1 MTLSELCIRR
11 PVMTV
16 LLSIAT
22 VVAGTV
28 AYFNIPVAALPSFNT
43 PIISVSASLPG
54 ASPENMASAV
64 ALPLEKEFST
74 IDGIK
79 VISSVNSLGSTSIS
93 LEFNNN
99 RDIDKAAVDVQA
111 ALLRAQRRL
120 PIEMTVPPSYRKV
133 NPADTPVL
141 VVRMNSPSV
150 SLSDLNAYAENL
162 LSPNLS
168 TISGVA
174 QVLVYGA
181 KRYAVRIRVHPDAL
195 GNRNLTMDDVAAAVN
210 KANSNS
216 PVGVLDGPRQ
226 SITIYANEQLVRPE
240 EFGNLIISQKNGLPI
255 YLKDIAE
262 VTESYED
269 VKSFASANGERS
281 IAIAILRQPNANTV
295 EVVKSIKALIP
306 ELQKQMPESIK
317 LQLLNDRSLSII
329 EAIHDVNLTLALT
342 VLLVVLV
349 IFLFLKHAS
358 ATLIPS
364 ISLPISLIGAFF
376 LLFFLG
382 YSLDNISLLGITLAV
397 GLVVDDAIVV
407 LENIMRYIE
416 EGMDPLKA
424 SLKGSKEV
432 GFTIISISISLIAV
446 FIPLFF
452 MPGPIGLLFREFAV
466 VVSLSIFVSAI
477 VSLTVVPMLCS
488 RFLPKPGVHAKEF
501 AINKKFDQFF
511 DWMLKTYV
519 HYLDLALRNR
529 RVVLWGAISTFAITV
544 FLFMSSPKGFF
555 PEEDIGQ
562 IQTTTEASEDI
573 SFTAMLKLQD
583 QAAEI
588 VSKDPNVE
596 SSISVVGGGS
606 SSSGKNTGRI
616 FIILKPKSD
625 REKMSKV
632 MEGLRQ
638 KFKEIPG
645 LQVYMRPVQNLQLG
659 GRASKSRYQFTLQS
673 VGFEGVNE
681 WSDKLMQKMRADPMF
696 RDVTSDSQL
705 KGLTVKINI
714 DREKAASAGVS
725 IADIRSALY
734 SSYGEKQV
742 STIYTPVNTY
752 YVIMEAAEEDRQYE
766 TDLNK
771 IFVRGRATDKLIPLS
786 SVASFTRSVGP
797 TAVNH
802 QGQIPAVTLSF
813 NLAPDVFLGNATK
826 KIEEYT
832 KEIGLP
838 PSIITSYGGDA
849 AVFKDNQSGQVILIL
864 AALGVIYILLG
875 VLYESYIHPLTIL
888 AGLPSA
894 AIGAILAL
902 RIFGFE
908 LTVIAS
914 IGILL
919 LIGIVK
925 KNAILMIDFALDAQR
940 NRGMTPEKAIREACV
955 LRFRPIMMTTFAALM
970 GALPIAFGIGA
981 GAELRQPLGISVAG
995 GLIFSQFVT
1004 LIITPV
1010 IYLYLDKYAGNGPMD
1025 IPSSV
1030 LEGT

>member
-16 LLSIAT
+16 LLSVAT
-22 VVAGTV
+22 VIAGTV
-28 AYFNIPVAALPSFNT
+28 AYLKIPVAALPSFNS

-54 ASPENMASAV
+54 ASPENMAASV

-74 IDGIK
+74 IDGIT
-79 VISSVNSLGSTSIS
+79 VISSTNFLGSTSIT
-93 LEFNNN
+93 LEFNND

-111 ALLRAQRRL
+111 ALLRAQKRL
-120 PIEMTVPPSYRKV
+120 PIEMTIPPSYRKV

-141 VVRMNSPSV
+141 VVRMSSPSV
-150 SLSDLNAYAENL
+150 NLSDLNAYAENL
-162 LSPNLS
+162 LSPNIS

-181 KRYAVRIRVHPDAL
+181 KRYAVRVRAHPDAL
-195 GNRNLTMDDVAAAVN
+195 ANRNLTMDDVAIAIN
-210 KANSNS
+210 KANVNS

-226 SITIYANEQLVRPE
+226 AITIYANPQLVRPE

-269 VKSFASANGERS
+269 VKTLASANGERS
-281 IAIAILRQPNANTV
+281 IAIAILRQPSANTV
-295 EVVKSIKALIP
+295 EVVKSVKQLLP

-329 EAIHDVNLTLALT
+329 EAIHDVNYTLALT

-349 IFLFLKHAS
+349 IFLFLKHVS
-358 ATLIPS
+358 ATVIPS

-376 LLFFLG
+376 LLYFLG

-407 LENIMRYIE
+407 LENIMRYVE

-432 GFTIISISISLIAV
+432 GFTIISISISLVAV

-452 MPGPIGLLFREFAV
+452 MAGPIGLLFREFAV
-466 VVSLSIFVSAI
+466 VVSLSILVSAI

-488 RFLPKPGVHAKEF
+488 RFLPKPGEHAKEY
-501 AINKKFDQFF
+501 AINKKFDRFF
-511 DWMLKTYV
+511 DWMLKTYI
-519 HYLDLALRNR
+519 HYLDLALKNR
-529 RVVLWGAISTFAITV
+529 KKVLWGAASTFVITV
-544 FLFMSSPKGFF
+544 VLFINSPKGFF

-562 IQTTTEASEDI
+562 IQATTEASEDI
-573 SFTAMLKLQD
+573 SFKAMLALQD
-583 QAAEI
+583 KAAEL
-588 VSKDPNVE
+588 VNTDPNVA
-596 SSISVVGGGS
+596 SSISVVGGGA
-606 SSSGKNTGRI
+606 SSGTNTGRI
-616 FIILKPKSD
+616 FIILKDKAD
-625 REKMSKV
+625 RQKMSKV
-632 MEGLRQ
+632 LEGLRA
-638 KFKEIPG
+638 KFKELPG

-659 GRASKSRYQFTLQS
+659 GKNSKSRYQFILQS

-681 WSDKLMQKMRADPMF
+681 WADKLMQKMRADPMF

-705 KGLTVKINI
+705 KGLNVKIDIN
-714 DREKAASAGVS
+714 REKAASAGVS
-725 IADIRSALY
+725 ISDIRTALY

-752 YVIMEAAEEDRQYE
+752 YVILETSEDDRQFE

-786 SVASFTRSVGP
+786 SLATFTRTIGP

-813 NLAPDVFLGNATK
+813 NLAPDVFLGDATK

-832 KEIGLP
+832 KQIDLP

-849 AVFKDNQSGQVILIL
+849 AVFKSNQSGQLILIF

-894 AIGAILAL
+894 AIGAILSL
-902 RIFGFE
+902 RLFGFE
-908 LTVIAS
+908 LTIVAS

-940 NRGMTPEKAIREACV
+940 SQGMTPEKAIREACI

-1010 IYLYLDKYAGNGPMD
+1010 IYLYLDKYAGNGPME
-1025 IPSSV
+1025 IPPSV

>member
-16 LLSIAT
+16 LLSVAT
-22 VVAGTV
+22 VIAGAV
-28 AYFNIPVAALPSFNT
+28 AYVNIPVAALPSFNT

-74 IDGIK
+74 IDGIT
-79 VISSVNSLGSTSIS
+79 VISSTNSLGSTSVT
-93 LEFNNN
+93 LEFNND

-111 ALLRAQRRL
+111 ALLRAQKRL
-120 PIEMTVPPSYRKV
+120 PIEMTVPPSYRKI

-141 VVRMNSPSV
+141 VVRMSSPSI
-150 SLSDLNAYAENL
+150 SLSDINQYAENL

-181 KRYAVRIRVHPDAL
+181 KRYAVRVQVHPDAL
-195 GNRNLTMDDVAAAVN
+195 ANRNLTVDDISVAIN

-216 PVGVLDGPRQ
+216 PVGILDGPRQ
-226 SITIYANEQLVRPE
+226 AITIYANPQLVRPE
-240 EFGNLIISQKNGLPI
+240 EFANLIVSQKNGLPI
-255 YLKDIAE
+255 YLKDVAD
-262 VTESYED
+262 VVESYED
-269 VKSFASANGERS
+269 VKTLATSQGERS
-281 IAIAILRQPNANTV
+281 IAIAILRQPGANTV
-295 EVVKSIKALIP
+295 EVVKAVKQLLP
-306 ELQKQMPESIK
+306 QLQKQMPESIR
-317 LQLLNDRSLSII
+317 LTLLNDRSLSII
-329 EAIHDVNLTLALT
+329 EAIHDVNLTLGLT

-349 IFLFLKHAS
+349 IFLFLKHVS
-358 ATLIPS
+358 ATVIPS
-364 ISLPISLIGAFF
+364 ISLPVSLIGAFF
-376 LLFFLG
+376 LLYFMG

-397 GLVVDDAIVV
+397 GLVVDDSIVV
-407 LENIMRYIE
+407 LENIMRYVE
-416 EGMDPLKA
+416 QGMDPLRA

-432 GFTIISISISLIAV
+432 GFTIISISISLVAV

-466 VVSLSIFVSAI
+466 VVSLSIVVSAL

-488 RFLPKPGVHAKEF
+488 RFLPKPGQHAKEY
-501 AINKKFDQFF
+501 AINKKFDRFF
-511 DWMLKTYV
+511 DWMLKTYI
-519 HYLDLALRNR
+519 HYLDLALVNR
-529 RVVLWGAISTFAITV
+529 KKVLWGAISTFVITV
-544 FLFMSSPKGFF
+544 VLFVNSPKGFF

-562 IQTTTEASEDI
+562 ILATTEASEDI
-573 SFTAMLKLQD
+573 SFRAMLALQD
-583 QAAEI
+583 QAAEL
-588 VSKDPNVE
+588 VSKDPNVA
-596 SSISVVGGGS
+596 SSISVLGGGA
-606 SSSGKNTGRI
+606 SSGYNTGRI

-625 REKMSKV
+625 RAKMAV
-632 MEGLRQ
+632 IMEGLRN

-659 GRASKSRYQFTLQS
+659 GRSSKSRYQFTLQS

-681 WSDKLMQKMRADPMF
+681 WADKLMQKMRADPIF

-705 KGLTVKINI
+705 KGLNVKIDIN
-714 DREKAASAGVS
+714 REKAANAGVS
-725 IADIRSALY
+725 IADIRTALY
-734 SSYGEKQV
+734 SVYGEKQV

-752 YVIMEAAEEDRQYE
+752 YVILEAAIEDRQYE
-766 TDLNK
+766 SDLNK
-771 IFVRGRATDKLIPLS
+771 VFVRGRATDKLIPLS
-786 SVASFTRSVGP
+786 SLASFTRTVGP

-813 NLAPDVFLGNATK
+813 NLAPDVFLGDATK
-826 KIEEYT
+826 KIEGYT
-832 KEIGLP
+832 KAIDLP

-849 AVFKDNQSGQVILIL
+849 AVFKSNQSGQLILIFS
-864 AALGVIYILLG
+864 ALGVIYILLG

-940 NRGMTPEKAIREACV
+940 NQGMTPAQAIRAACI

-970 GALPIAFGIGA
+970 GAIPIAFGLGA

-1010 IYLYLDKYAGNGPMD
+1010 IYLYLDKYAGNGPME
-1025 IPSSV
+1025 IPPAV

>member
-16 LLSIAT
+16 LLSVAT
-22 VVAGTV
+22 VIAGTV

-43 PIISVSASLPG
+43 PVISVSASLPG

-93 LEFNNN
+93 LEFDNK

-120 PIEMTVPPSYRKV
+120 PIEMTNPPSYRKV

-141 VVRMNSPSV
+141 VVRLSSPSV
-150 SLSDLNAYAENL
+150 SLSDLNDYAENL

-174 QVLVYGA
+174 QIIVYGA
-181 KRYAVRIRVHPDAL
+181 KRYAVRVQVRPDAL
-195 GNRNLTMDDVAAAVN
+195 GNRNLTMDDLANAIN
-210 KANSNS
+210 KANSNT

-226 SITIYANEQLVRPE
+226 SITIYANPQLVRPE

-255 YLKDIAE
+255 FLKDVAE
-262 VTESYED
+262 VVESYEN
-269 VKSFASANGERS
+269 VYTLASSNGERS
-281 IAIAILRQPNANTV
+281 IAIAVLRQPNANTV
-295 EVVKSIKALIP
+295 EVVKSVKALIP

-317 LQLLNDRSLSII
+317 LQVANDRSLSII
-329 EAIHDVNLTLALT
+329 EAIHDVNITLALT

-349 IFLFLKHAS
+349 IFLFLKHAA

-376 LLFFLG
+376 LLYFMG

-407 LENIMRYIE
+407 LENIMRHIE
-416 EGMDPLKA
+416 NGMDPLKA

-432 GFTIISISISLIAV
+432 GFTIVSISISLIAV

-488 RFLPKPGVHAKEF
+488 RYLPKPGVHAKEF
-501 AINKKFDQFF
+501 AINKQFDRLF
-511 DWMLKTYV
+511 DWTLKTYI
-519 HYLDLALRNR
+519 HYLDLALHHRKI
-529 RVVLWGAISTFAITV
+529 VLWGAVSTFAISV
-544 FLFMSSPKGFF
+544 FLFMNSPKGFF

-573 SFTAMLKLQD
+573 SFEAMLKLQD

-596 SSISVVGGGS
+596 SSISIVGGGN
-606 SSSGKNTGRI
+606 SSGKNTGRI
-616 FIILKPKSD
+616 FIVLKPKGE
-625 REKMSKV
+625 RAKMSKV
-632 MEGLRQ
+632 MEGLRV
-638 KFKEIPG
+638 KFREIPG
-645 LQVYMRPVQNLQLG
+645 LQVYMRPVQNLQIG
-659 GRASKSRYQFTLQS
+659 GRSSKSRYQFTLQS

-681 WSDKLMQKMRADPMF
+681 WADKLIQKLRTDPMF

-705 KGLTVKINI
+705 KGLNVKIDIN
-714 DREKAASAGVS
+714 REKAASAGIT

-752 YVIMEAAEEDRQYE
+752 YVILETAKEDRQYE
-766 TDLNK
+766 SDLNK

-786 SVASFTRSVGP
+786 SVATFTRSVGP

-802 QGQIPAVTLSF
+802 LGQIPAVTLSF
-813 NLAPDVFLGNATK
+813 NLAPDVFLGDATK

-908 LTVIAS
+908 LTIIAS

-940 NRGMTPEKAIREACV
+940 KQGMTPEKAIREACI
-955 LRFRPIMMTTFAALM
+955 LRFRPIMMTTLAALM

-995 GLIFSQFVT
+995 GLILSQFVT

-1010 IYLYLDKYAGNGPMD
+1010 IYLYLDKYAGKGPLE
-1025 IPSSV
+1025 IPPSV

>member
-79 VISSVNSLGSTSIS
+79 VISSVNTLGSTSIS

-141 VVRMNSPSV
+141 IVRLNSPSV

-255 YLKDIAE
+255 YLKDVAE
-262 VTESYED
+262 VMESYED
-269 VKSFASANGERS
+269 VKSLASSNGERS
-281 IAIAILRQPNANTV
+281 IAIAVLRQPNANTV
-295 EVVKSIKALIP
+295 EVVKSIKALLP

-317 LQLLNDRSLSII
+317 LQLVNDRSLSII
-329 EAIHDVNLTLALT
+329 EAIHDVNITLALT

-376 LLFFLG
+376 LLYFLG

-407 LENIMRYIE
+407 LENIMRHIE
-416 EGMDPLKA
+416 DGMDPLKA

-452 MPGPIGLLFREFAV
+452 MAGPIGLLFREFAV

-501 AINKKFDQFF
+501 AINKKFDRFF

-519 HYLDLALRNR
+519 HYLDLALHHRKI
-529 RVVLWGAISTFAITV
+529 VLWGAISTFAITV
-544 FLFMSSPKGFF
+544 FLFMNSPKGFF

-596 SSISVVGGGS
+596 SSISVVGGGA
-606 SSSGKNTGRI
+606 SSGKNTGRI
-616 FIILKPKSD
+616 FIILKPKRD

-638 KFKEIPG
+638 KFREIPG

-659 GRASKSRYQFTLQS
+659 GRSSKSRYQFTLQS

-681 WSDKLMQKMRADPMF
+681 WSDKLMQKLRSDPMF

-705 KGLTVKINI
+705 KGLNVKINI

-752 YVIMEAAEEDRQYE
+752 YVILEAADEDRQYE

-771 IFVRGRATDKLIPLS
+771 IYVRGRATDKLIPLS
-786 SVASFTRSVGP
+786 SIATFTRTVGP

-813 NLAPDVFLGNATK
+813 NLAPDVFLGDATK
-826 KIEEYT
+826 KIEQYT
-832 KEIGLP
+832 KDIGLP

-940 NRGMTPEKAIREACV
+940 NQGMTPEKAIREACI

-1010 IYLYLDKYAGNGPMD
+1010 IYLYLDKYAGNGPME
-1025 IPSSV
+1025 IPPSV

>member
-16 LLSIAT
+16 LLSVAT
-22 VVAGTV
+22 VIAGAV
-28 AYFNIPVAALPSFNT
+28 AYVKIPVAALPSFNT
-43 PIISVSASLPG
+43 PVISVSASLPG

-74 IDGIK
+74 IDGIN
-79 VISSVNSLGSTSIS
+79 VISSTNSLGSTSIT
-93 LEFNNN
+93 LEFNND

-111 ALLRAQRRL
+111 ALLRAQKRL
-120 PIEMTVPPSYRKV
+120 PIEMTVPPSYRKI
-133 NPADTPVL
+133 NPSDTPVL
-141 VVRMNSPSV
+141 VVRMSSPSI
-150 SLSDLNAYAENL
+150 SLSDINQYAENL
-162 LSPNLS
+162 VSPNLS

-181 KRYAVRIRVHPDAL
+181 KRYAVRVRVHPDAL
-195 GNRNLTMDDVAAAVN
+195 ANRNLTVDDIALAVN

-226 SITIYANEQLVRPE
+226 AITIYANPQLVRPE
-240 EFGNLIISQKNGLPI
+240 EFANLIVSQKNGLPI
-255 YLKDIAE
+255 YLKDVADVI
-262 VTESYED
+262 ESYED
-269 VKSFASANGERS
+269 VKTLASSNGERS
-281 IAIAILRQPNANTV
+281 IAVAVLRQPGANTV
-295 EVVKSIKALIP
+295 EVVKAVKQLLP
-306 ELQKQMPESIK
+306 QLQKQMPESIR

-342 VLLVVLV
+342 VLLVILV
-349 IFLFLKHAS
+349 IFLFLKHIS
-358 ATLIPS
+358 ATIIPS

-376 LLFFLG
+376 LLYFMG

-407 LENIMRYIE
+407 LENIMRYVE
-416 EGMDPLKA
+416 QGMDPLKA

-432 GFTIISISISLIAV
+432 GFTIISISISLVAV

-466 VVSLSIFVSAI
+466 VVSLSILVSAV

-488 RFLPKPGVHAKEF
+488 RFLPKPGQHAKEY
-501 AINKKFDQFF
+501 AINKKFDRFF
-511 DWMLKTYV
+511 DWMLKTYI
-519 HYLDLALRNR
+519 HYLDLALKNR
-529 RVVLWGAISTFAITV
+529 KIVLWGAISTFVITV
-544 FLFMSSPKGFF
+544 VLFVNSPKGFF

-562 IQTTTEASEDI
+562 ILATTEASEDI
-573 SFTAMLKLQD
+573 SFRAMLALQD
-583 QAAEI
+583 QAAEL
-588 VSKDPNVE
+588 VNTDPNVE
-596 SSISVVGGGS
+596 SSISVIGGGA
-606 SSSGKNTGRI
+606 SSGYNTGRI

-625 REKMSKV
+625 RQKMAKV
-632 MEGLRQ
+632 MEGLRA
-638 KFKEIPG
+638 KFKDIPG

-659 GRASKSRYQFTLQS
+659 GKSSKSRYQFTLQS

-681 WSDKLMQKMRADPMF
+681 WADKLMQKMRADPMF
-696 RDVTSDSQL
+696 RDVTSDSQM
-705 KGLTVKINI
+705 KGLNVKINI

-734 SSYGEKQV
+734 NAFGEKQV

-752 YVIMEAAEEDRQYE
+752 YVILEAAVEDRQYE

-786 SVASFTRSVGP
+786 SLASFTRTIGP

-813 NLAPDVFLGNATK
+813 NLAPDVFLGDATK
-826 KIEEYT
+826 QIESFT
-832 KEIGLP
+832 KAIDLP

-849 AVFKDNQSGQVILIL
+849 AVFKSNQSGQLILIFS
-864 AALGVIYILLG
+864 ALGVIYILLG

-908 LTVIAS
+908 LTIIAS

-940 NRGMTPEKAIREACV
+940 NQGMSPEKAIREACI

-970 GALPIAFGIGA
+970 GAIPIAFGLGA

-1025 IPSSV
+1025 IPPAV

>member
-16 LLSIAT
+16 LLSVAT
-22 VVAGTV
+22 VIAGTV
-28 AYFNIPVAALPSFNT
+28 AYLNIPVAALPSFNT
-43 PIISVSASLPG
+43 PVISVSASLPG

-74 IDGIK
+74 IDGVKI
-79 VISSVNSLGSTSIS
+79 ISSTNSLGSTSIT
-93 LEFNNN
+93 LEFNND

-111 ALLRAQRRL
+111 ALLRAQKRL
-120 PIEMTVPPSYRKV
+120 PIEMTVPPSYRKI

-141 VVRMNSPSV
+141 VVRMQSPSI
-150 SLSDLNAYAENL
+150 SLSELNAYAENL

-181 KRYAVRIRVHPDAL
+181 KRYAVRVRVHPDAL
-195 GNRNLTMDDVAAAVN
+195 GNRNLTMDDVAAAIN

-226 SITIYANEQLVRPE
+226 SITIYANPQLVRPE

-255 YLKDIAE
+255 YLKDVAE
-262 VTESYED
+262 VVESYED
-269 VKSFASANGERS
+269 VKTLASANGERS
-281 IAIAILRQPNANTV
+281 IAIAVLRQPNANTV
-295 EVVKSIKALIP
+295 EVVKSVKELLP
-306 ELQKQMPESIK
+306 QLQKQMPDSIK

-329 EAIHDVNLTLALT
+329 EAIHDVNVTLALT

-349 IFLFLKHAS
+349 IFLFLKHIS
-358 ATLIPS
+358 ATIIPS

-376 LLFFLG
+376 LLYFLG

-407 LENIMRYIE
+407 LENIMRYVE
-416 EGMDPLKA
+416 QGMDPLKA

-432 GFTIISISISLIAV
+432 GFTIISISISLVAV

-466 VVSLSIFVSAI
+466 VVSLSILVSAL

-488 RFLPKPGVHAKEF
+488 RFLPKPGQHAKEY
-501 AINKKFDQFF
+501 AINKKFDIFF
-511 DWMLKTYV
+511 GWMLKTYI
-519 HYLDLALRNR
+519 HYLDLALLNR
-529 RVVLWGAISTFAITV
+529 KKVLWGALSTFVITV
-544 FLFMSSPKGFF
+544 VLFVNSPKGFF

-562 IQTTTEASEDI
+562 ILATTEASEDI
-573 SFTAMLKLQD
+573 SFKAMLVLQD
-583 QAAEI
+583 QAAAL
-588 VSKDPNVE
+588 VNTDPNVA
-596 SSISVVGGGS
+596 SSISIVGGGN
-606 SSSGKNTGRI
+606 SSGSNTGRI

-625 REKMSKV
+625 RAKMAKI
-632 MEGLRQ
+632 MEGLRA

-659 GRASKSRYQFTLQS
+659 GRSSKSRYQFTLQS

-681 WSDKLMQKMRADPMF
+681 WADKLMQKMRADPIF

-705 KGLTVKINI
+705 KGLNIKIDI
-714 DREKAASAGVS
+714 DREKAASAGVT
-725 IADIRSALY
+725 ITDIRSALY
-734 SSYGEKQV
+734 NSFGEKQV

-752 YVIMEAAEEDRQYE
+752 YVILEAAEEDRQYE

-786 SVASFTRSVGP
+786 NVASFTRTIGP

-813 NLAPDVFLGNATK
+813 NLAPDVFLGDATK
-826 KIEEYT
+826 KIEAYT
-832 KEIGLP
+832 KEINLP
-838 PSIITSYGGDA
+838 SSIITSYGGDA
-849 AVFKDNQSGQVILIL
+849 AVFKSNQSGQLILIF

-908 LTVIAS
+908 LTIIAS

-940 NRGMTPEKAIREACV
+940 NQGMSPEKAIREACI

-1010 IYLYLDKYAGNGPMD
+1010 IYLYLDKYAGTGPME
-1025 IPSSV
+1025 IPPSV

>member
-16 LLSIAT
+16 LLSVAT
-22 VVAGTV
+22 VIAGAV
-28 AYFNIPVAALPSFNT
+28 AYVKIPVAALPSFNT
-43 PIISVSASLPG
+43 PVISVSASLPG

-74 IDGIK
+74 IDGIS
-79 VISSVNSLGSTSIS
+79 VISSTNSLGSTSIT
-93 LEFNNN
+93 LEFNND

-111 ALLRAQRRL
+111 ALLRAQKRL
-120 PIEMTVPPSYRKV
+120 PIEMTAPPSYRKI

-141 VVRMNSPSV
+141 VVRMSSPSI
-150 SLSDLNAYAENL
+150 SLSEINQYAENL
-162 LSPNLS
+162 VSPNLS

-181 KRYAVRIRVHPDAL
+181 KRYAVRVQVHPDAL
-195 GNRNLTMDDVAAAVN
+195 ANRNLTIDDIAVAVN

-216 PVGVLDGPRQ
+216 PVGLLDGPRQ
-226 SITIYANEQLVRPE
+226 SITIYANPQLVQAQ
-240 EFGNLIISQKNGLPI
+240 EFANLIVSQKNGLPI
-255 YLKDIAE
+255 YLKDVAE
-262 VTESYED
+262 VIESYED
-269 VKSFASANGERS
+269 VKTLASSKGERS
-281 IAIAILRQPNANTV
+281 IAVAILRQPGANTV
-295 EVVKSIKALIP
+295 EVVKAVKELLP
-306 ELQKQMPESIK
+306 QLQKQMPESIV
-317 LQLLNDRSLSII
+317 LTLLNDRSLSII
-329 EAIHDVNLTLALT
+329 EAIHDVNITLGLT

-349 IFLFLKHAS
+349 IFLFLKHIS
-358 ATLIPS
+358 ATIIPS

-376 LLFFLG
+376 LLYFLG

-407 LENIMRYIE
+407 LENIMRYVE
-416 EGMDPLKA
+416 QGMDPLKA

-432 GFTIISISISLIAV
+432 GFTIISISLSLVAV

-466 VVSLSIFVSAI
+466 VVSLSILVSAV

-488 RFLPKPGVHAKEF
+488 RFLPKPGIHPKEY
-501 AINKKFDQFF
+501 AINKQFDRFF
-511 DWMLKTYV
+511 DWMLKTYI
-519 HYLDLALRNR
+519 HYLDLALKNR
-529 RVVLWGAISTFAITV
+529 KYVLWGAVSTFVLTV
-544 FLFMSSPKGFF
+544 ALFVTSPKGFF

-562 IQTTTEASEDI
+562 ILATTEASEDI
-573 SFTAMLKLQD
+573 SFKAMLALQD
-583 QAAEI
+583 QAAAL
-588 VSKDPNVE
+588 VNTDPNVAN
-596 SSISVVGGGS
+596 SISVIGGGA
-606 SSSGKNTGRI
+606 SSGYNTGRI

-625 REKMSKV
+625 RAKMAKV
-632 MEGLRQ
+632 MEGLRA

-659 GRASKSRYQFTLQS
+659 GKSSKSRYQFTLQS

-681 WSDKLMQKMRADPMF
+681 WADKLMQKMRADPLF

-705 KGLTVKINI
+705 KGLNVKINI

-725 IADIRSALY
+725 IADIRTALY
-734 SSYGEKQV
+734 SAYGEKQV

-752 YVIMEAAEEDRQYE
+752 YVILEAAPEDRQYE
-766 TDLNK
+766 ADLNK

-786 SVASFTRSVGP
+786 SLATYTRTVGP
-797 TAVNH
+797 TSVNH

-813 NLAPDVFLGNATK
+813 NLAPDVFLGDATK

-832 KEIGLP
+832 KAIDLP
-838 PSIITSYGGDA
+838 SSIITSYGGDA
-849 AVFKDNQSGQVILIL
+849 AVFKSNQSGQLILIFS
-864 AALGVIYILLG
+864 ALGVIYILLG

-908 LTVIAS
+908 LTIIAS

-940 NRGMTPEKAIREACV
+940 TRGLSPEKAIREACI

-970 GALPIAFGIGA
+970 GAIPIAFGLGA

-1010 IYLYLDKYAGNGPMD
+1010 IYLFLDKYAGTGPLE
-1025 IPSSV
+1025 IPPSV

>member
-16 LLSIAT
+16 LLSVAT
-22 VVAGTV
+22 VIAGTV
-28 AYFNIPVAALPSFNT
+28 AYLKIPVAALPSFNS
-43 PIISVSASLPG
+43 PVISVSASLPG
-54 ASPENMASAV
+54 ASPENMAASV

-74 IDGIK
+74 IDGIT
-79 VISSVNSLGSTSIS
+79 VISSSNFLGTTNIT
-93 LEFNNN
+93 LEFNND
-99 RDIDKAAVDVQA
+99 RDIDKASVDVQA
-111 ALLRAQRRL
+111 ALLRAQKRL
-120 PIEMTVPPSYRKV
+120 PIEMTIPPSYRKI

-141 VVRMNSPSV
+141 VVRMSSPSV
-150 SLSDLNAYAENL
+150 NLSDLNDFAENL

-168 TISGVA
+168 TITGVA

-195 GNRNLTMDDVAAAVN
+195 GNRNLTMDDVATAVN
-210 KANSNS
+210 KANANS

-226 SITIYANEQLVRPE
+226 SITIYANPQLVKPE
-240 EFGNLIISQKNGLPI
+240 EFANLIIAQKNGLPI
-255 YLKDIAE
+255 YLKDVAE
-262 VTESYED
+262 VSQSYED
-269 VKSFASANGERS
+269 VKTWATAGGERS
-281 IAIAILRQPNANTV
+281 IAIAVLRQPSANTV
-295 EVVKSIKALIP
+295 EVVNAVKALIP
-306 ELQKQMPESIK
+306 QLQKQMPSSIK

-329 EAIHDVNLTLALT
+329 EAIHDVNFTLALT

-349 IFLFLKHAS
+349 IFLFLKHIS
-358 ATLIPS
+358 ATVIPS

-376 LLFFLG
+376 LLYFLG

-407 LENIMRYIE
+407 LENIMRYVE
-416 EGMDPLKA
+416 EGMEPLKA

-432 GFTIISISISLIAV
+432 GFTIISISISLVAV
-446 FIPLFF
+446 FIPIFF
-452 MPGPIGLLFREFAV
+452 MAGPIGLLFREFAV
-466 VVSLSIFVSAI
+466 VVSLSILVSAI
-477 VSLTVVPMLCS
+477 TTLTVVPMLCS
-488 RFLPKPGVHAKEF
+488 RFLPQPGQHAKEY
-501 AINKKFDQFF
+501 AINKQFDRFF
-511 DWMLKTYV
+511 GWMLKTYI
-519 HYLDLALRNR
+519 HYLDLALKHR
-529 RVVLWGAISTFAITV
+529 RIVLIGAFSTFVLTVVLFV
-544 FLFMSSPKGFF
+544 NSPKGFF

-562 IQTTTEASEDI
+562 IQATTEASEDI
-573 SFTAMLKLQD
+573 SFKAMLELQD
-583 QAAEI
+583 RAAAL
-588 VSKDPNVE
+588 VNSDPNVD

-606 SSSGKNTGRI
+606 SSGANTGRI
-616 FIILKPKSD
+616 FIILKEKSD

-632 MEGLRQ
+632 MEGLRA
-638 KFKEIPG
+638 KFKELPG
-645 LQVYMRPVQNLQLG
+645 LNVYMRPIQNLQLG
-659 GRASKSRYQFTLQS
+659 GKNSKSRYQFTLQS

-681 WSDKLMQKMRADPMF
+681 WADKLMQKMRADPMF

-705 KGLTVKINI
+705 KGLNVRIDIN
-714 DREKAASAGVS
+714 REKAANAGVT
-725 IADIRSALY
+725 IADIRTALY
-734 SSYGEKQV
+734 DSYGERQV

-752 YVIMEAAEEDRQYE
+752 YAILETAEEDRQYE

-771 IFVRGRATDKLIPLS
+771 VFVRGRATDKLIPLS
-786 SVASFTRSVGP
+786 SIATFVRTVGP

-813 NLAPDVFLGNATK
+813 NLAPDVFLGDATK
-826 KIEEYT
+826 KIEDYA
-832 KEIGLP
+832 KEISLP

-849 AVFKDNQSGQVILIL
+849 AVFKSNQSGQIILIL
-864 AALGVIYILLG
+864 SALGVIYILLG

-894 AIGAILAL
+894 AIGAILTL

-908 LTVIAS
+908 LTIIAS

-925 KNAILMIDFALDAQR
+925 KNAILMIDFALDVQR
-940 NRGMTPEKAIREACV
+940 NQGMSPEKAIREACI

-970 GALPIAFGIGA
+970 GALPIAFGLGA

-1025 IPSSV
+1025 IPASV

>member
-74 IDGIK
+74 IDGIT
-79 VISSVNSLGSTSIS
+79 VISSVNSLGSTSIT

-195 GNRNLTMDDVAAAVN
+195 GNRNLTMDDVATAVN

-226 SITIYANEQLVRPE
+226 SITIYANPQLVRPE

-255 YLKDIAE
+255 YLKDVAE
-262 VTESYED
+262 VMESYED

-281 IAIAILRQPNANTV
+281 IAIAVLRQPNANTV

-329 EAIHDVNLTLALT
+329 EAIHDVNITLALT
-342 VLLVVLV
+342 VVLVVLV

-376 LLFFLG
+376 LLYFLG

-407 LENIMRYIE
+407 LENIMRHIE
-416 EGMDPLKA
+416 DGMDPLKA

-452 MPGPIGLLFREFAV
+452 MAGPIGLLFREFAV

-501 AINKKFDQFF
+501 AINKQFDRFF

-519 HYLDLALRNR
+519 HYLDLALCHRKI
-529 RVVLWGAISTFAITV
+529 VLWAAISTFAITV
-544 FLFMSSPKGFF
+544 ILFMNSPKGFF

-562 IQTTTEASEDI
+562 IQATTEASEDI

-596 SSISVVGGGS
+596 SSISVVGGGA
-606 SSSGKNTGRI
+606 SSGKNTGRI

-625 REKMSKV
+625 RAKMAKI

-659 GRASKSRYQFTLQS
+659 GRSSKSRYQFTLQS

-681 WSDKLMQKMRADPMF
+681 WADKLIQKLRVDPMF

-705 KGLTVKINI
+705 KGLNVKINI
-714 DREKAASAGVS
+714 DREKAASAGIT

-752 YVIMEAAEEDRQYE
+752 YVILEAADEDRKYE

-786 SVASFTRSVGP
+786 SVATFTRTIGP

-813 NLAPDVFLGNATK
+813 NLAPDVFLGDATK
-826 KIEEYT
+826 KIEGYT

-849 AVFKDNQSGQVILIL
+849 AVFKNNQSGQVILIL
-864 AALGVIYILLG
+864 SALGVIYILLG

-925 KNAILMIDFALDAQR
+925 KNAILLIDFALDAQR
-940 NRGMTPEKAIREACV
+940 NRGLSPEKAIREACV

-1010 IYLYLDKYAGNGPMD
+1010 IYLYLDKYAGNGPME
-1025 IPSSV
+1025 IPPSV

>member
-28 AYFNIPVAALPSFNT
+28 AYFKIPVAALPSFNT

-74 IDGIK
+74 IDGIT
-79 VISSVNSLGSTSIS
+79 VISSVNTLGSTSIT

-120 PIEMTVPPSYRKV
+120 PIEMVVPPSYRKV

-150 SLSDLNAYAENL
+150 SLSELNAYAENL

-195 GNRNLTMDDVAAAVN
+195 GNRNLTMDDVASAVN

-226 SITIYANEQLVRPE
+226 SITIYANPQLVRPE
-240 EFGNLIISQKNGLPI
+240 EFGNLIITQKNGLPI
-255 YLKDIAE
+255 YLKDVADVI
-262 VTESYED
+262 ESYED

-281 IAIAILRQPNANTV
+281 IAIAVLRQPNANTV
-295 EVVKSIKALIP
+295 EVVNSIKQLLP
-306 ELQKQMPESIK
+306 ELQKQMPDSIK

-376 LLFFLG
+376 LLYFLG

-416 EGMDPLKA
+416 EGMEPLKA

-432 GFTIISISISLIAV
+432 GFTIISISISLVAV

-452 MPGPIGLLFREFAV
+452 MAGPIGLLFREFAV

-488 RFLPKPGVHAKEF
+488 RFLPKPGVHAKEY

-511 DWMLKTYV
+511 DWMLKTYI
-519 HYLDLALRNR
+519 HYLDIALCHRKI
-529 RVVLWGAISTFAITV
+529 VLWGAISTFAITI
-544 FLFMSSPKGFF
+544 FLFVTSPKGFF

-562 IQTTTEASEDI
+562 IQATTEASEDI

-588 VSKDPNVE
+588 VTNDPNVE

-606 SSSGKNTGRI
+606 SASGKNTGRI

-625 REKMSKV
+625 RANMANV
-632 MEGLRQ
+632 MEGLRK
-638 KFKEIPG
+638 KFREVPG

-659 GRASKSRYQFTLQS
+659 GRSSKSRYQFTLQS

-681 WSDKLMQKMRADPMF
+681 WADKLMQKMRADPMF

-705 KGLTVKINI
+705 KGLNVKIDI

-725 IADIRSALY
+725 ISDIRSALY

-752 YVIMEAAEEDRQYE
+752 YVILEAADEDRQYE

-786 SVASFTRSVGP
+786 SVATFVRTVGP

-813 NLAPDVFLGNATK
+813 NLAPDVFLGDATK

-832 KEIGLP
+832 KAIDLP

-849 AVFKDNQSGQVILIL
+849 AVFKNNQSGQVILIL
-864 AALGVIYILLG
+864 TALGVIYILLG

-894 AIGAILAL
+894 AIGAILSL
-902 RIFGFE
+902 RLLGFE

-970 GALPIAFGIGA
+970 GALPIAFGLGA

-1004 LIITPV
+1004 LIVTPV
-1010 IYLYLDKYAGNGPMD
+1010 IYLYLDKYAGNGPME
-1025 IPSSV
+1025 IPESV

>member
-16 LLSIAT
+16 LLSVAT
-22 VVAGTV
+22 VIAGTV
-28 AYFNIPVAALPSFNT
+28 AYLKIPVAALPSFNS

-54 ASPENMASAV
+54 ASPENMAASV

-74 IDGIK
+74 IDGIT
-79 VISSVNSLGSTSIS
+79 VISSTNFLGSTSIT
-93 LEFNNN
+93 LEFNND

-111 ALLRAQRRL
+111 ALLRAQKRL
-120 PIEMTVPPSYRKV
+120 PIEMTIPPSYRKV

-141 VVRMNSPSV
+141 VVRMSSPSV
-150 SLSDLNAYAENL
+150 NLSDLNAYAENL
-162 LSPNLS
+162 LSPNIS

-181 KRYAVRIRVHPDAL
+181 KRYAVRVRAHPDAL
-195 GNRNLTMDDVAAAVN
+195 ANRNLTMDDVALAIN
-210 KANSNS
+210 KANANS

-226 SITIYANEQLVRPE
+226 AITIYANPQLVRPE

-262 VTESYED
+262 VSESYED
-269 VKSFASANGERS
+269 VKTLASANGERS
-281 IAIAILRQPNANTV
+281 IAIAILRQPSANTV
-295 EVVKSIKALIP
+295 EVVKSVKQLLP

-329 EAIHDVNLTLALT
+329 EAIHDVNYTLALT

-349 IFLFLKHAS
+349 IFLFLKHVS
-358 ATLIPS
+358 ATVIPS

-376 LLFFLG
+376 LLYFLG

-407 LENIMRYIE
+407 LENIMRYVE

-432 GFTIISISISLIAV
+432 GFTIISISISLVAV

-452 MPGPIGLLFREFAV
+452 MAGPIGLLFREFAV
-466 VVSLSIFVSAI
+466 VVSLSILVSAI

-488 RFLPKPGVHAKEF
+488 RFLPKPGQHAKEY
-501 AINKKFDQFF
+501 AINKKFDRFF
-511 DWMLKTYV
+511 DWMLKTYI
-519 HYLDLALRNR
+519 HYLDLALKNR
-529 RVVLWGAISTFAITV
+529 KKVLWGAASTFVITV
-544 FLFMSSPKGFF
+544 VLFINSPKGFF

-562 IQTTTEASEDI
+562 IQATTEASEDI
-573 SFTAMLKLQD
+573 SFRAMLALQD
-583 QAAEI
+583 KAAEL
-588 VSKDPNVE
+588 VNTDPNVA
-596 SSISVVGGGS
+596 SSISIVGGGA
-606 SSSGKNTGRI
+606 SSGTNTGRI
-616 FIILKPKSD
+616 FIILKNKAD
-625 REKMSKV
+625 RQKMSKV
-632 MEGLRQ
+632 LEGLRA
-638 KFKEIPG
+638 KFKELPG

-659 GRASKSRYQFTLQS
+659 GKNSKSRYQFILQS

-681 WSDKLMQKMRADPMF
+681 WADKLMQKMRADPMF

-705 KGLTVKINI
+705 KGLNVKIDIN
-714 DREKAASAGVS
+714 REKAASAGVS
-725 IADIRSALY
+725 ISDIRTALY

-752 YVIMEAAEEDRQYE
+752 YVILEASEDDRQFE

-786 SVASFTRSVGP
+786 SLATFTRTIGP

-813 NLAPDVFLGNATK
+813 NLAPDVFLGDATK

-832 KEIGLP
+832 KQIDLP

-849 AVFKDNQSGQVILIL
+849 AVFKSNQSGQLILIF

-894 AIGAILAL
+894 AIGAILSL
-902 RIFGFE
+902 RLFGFE
-908 LTVIAS
+908 LTIVAS

-940 NRGMTPEKAIREACV
+940 SQGMTPEKAIREACI

-1010 IYLYLDKYAGNGPMD
+1010 IYLYLDKYAGNGPME
-1025 IPSSV
+1025 IPPSV

>member
-16 LLSIAT
+16 LLSVAT
-22 VVAGTV
+22 VIAGAV
-28 AYFNIPVAALPSFNT
+28 AYINIPVAALPSFNT
-43 PIISVSASLPG
+43 PVISVSASLPG

-74 IDGIK
+74 IDGIN
-79 VISSVNSLGSTSIS
+79 VISSTNSLGSTSIT
-93 LEFNNN
+93 LEFNND

-111 ALLRAQRRL
+111 ALLRAQKRL
-120 PIEMTVPPSYRKV
+120 PIEMTVPPSYRKI

-141 VVRMNSPSV
+141 VVRMSSPSI
-150 SLSDLNAYAENL
+150 SLSDINQYAENL
-162 LSPNLS
+162 VSPNLS

-174 QVLVYGA
+174 QILVYGA
-181 KRYAVRIRVHPDAL
+181 KRYAVRVRVHPDAL
-195 GNRNLTMDDVAAAVN
+195 ANRNLTIDDIASAVN

-226 SITIYANEQLVRPE
+226 AITIYANPQLVRPE
-240 EFGNLIISQKNGLPI
+240 EFANLIVSQKNGLPI
-255 YLKDIAE
+255 YLKDVADVI
-262 VTESYED
+262 ESYED
-269 VKSFASANGERS
+269 VKTLASSNGERS
-281 IAIAILRQPNANTV
+281 IAIAVLRQPGANTV
-295 EVVKSIKALIP
+295 EVVKAVKQLLP
-306 ELQKQMPESIK
+306 QLQKQMPESIR
-317 LQLLNDRSLSII
+317 LTLLNDRSLSII

-342 VLLVVLV
+342 VLLVILV
-349 IFLFLKHAS
+349 IFLFLKHVS
-358 ATLIPS
+358 ATIIPS

-376 LLFFLG
+376 LLYFMG

-407 LENIMRYIE
+407 LENIMRHIE

-432 GFTIISISISLIAV
+432 GFTIISISISLVAV

-466 VVSLSIFVSAI
+466 VVSLSILVSAV

-488 RFLPKPGVHAKEF
+488 RFLPKPGQHAKEY
-501 AINKKFDQFF
+501 AINKKFDRFF
-511 DWMLKTYV
+511 DWMLKTYI
-519 HYLDLALRNR
+519 HYLDLALKNR
-529 RVVLWGAISTFAITV
+529 KIVLWGALSTFVITV
-544 FLFMSSPKGFF
+544 ALFVSSPKGFF

-562 IQTTTEASEDI
+562 IQATTEASEDI
-573 SFTAMLKLQD
+573 SFRAMLALQD
-583 QAAEI
+583 QAAEL
-588 VSKDPNVE
+588 VNTDPNVA
-596 SSISVVGGGS
+596 SAISVIGGGA
-606 SSSGKNTGRI
+606 SSGYNTGRI

-625 REKMSKV
+625 RQKMAKV
-632 MEGLRQ
+632 MESLRA

-659 GRASKSRYQFTLQS
+659 GRSSKSRYQYTLQS

-681 WSDKLMQKMRADPMF
+681 WADKLIQKMRADPIF
-696 RDVTSDSQL
+696 RDVTSDSQM
-705 KGLTVKINI
+705 KGLNVKIDI

-725 IADIRSALY
+725 ISDIRSALY
-734 SSYGEKQV
+734 NAFGEKQV

-752 YVIMEAAEEDRQYE
+752 YVILEAAVEDRQYE

-771 IFVRGRATDKLIPLS
+771 VFVRGRATDKLIPLS
-786 SVASFTRSVGP
+786 SLASFTRTVGP

-813 NLAPDVFLGNATK
+813 NLAPDVFLGDATK
-826 KIEEYT
+826 QIESFT
-832 KEIGLP
+832 RAIDLP

-849 AVFKDNQSGQVILIL
+849 AVFKSNQSGQLILIFS
-864 AALGVIYILLG
+864 ALGVIYILLG

-908 LTVIAS
+908 LTIIAS

-940 NRGMTPEKAIREACV
+940 NQGMTPEKAIREACI

-970 GALPIAFGIGA
+970 GAIPIAFGLGA

-1010 IYLYLDKYAGNGPMD
+1010 IYLYLDKYAGTGPME
-1025 IPSSV
+1025 IPPSV

>member
-16 LLSIAT
+16 LLSVAT
-22 VVAGTV
+22 VIAGAV
-28 AYFNIPVAALPSFNT
+28 AYVKIPVAALPSFNT
-43 PIISVSASLPG
+43 PVISVSASLPG

-74 IDGIK
+74 IDGIN
-79 VISSVNSLGSTSIS
+79 VISSTNSLGSTSIT
-93 LEFNNN
+93 LEFNND

-111 ALLRAQRRL
+111 ALLRAQKRL
-120 PIEMTVPPSYRKV
+120 PIEMTVPPSYRKI

-141 VVRMNSPSV
+141 VVRMSSPSI
-150 SLSDLNAYAENL
+150 SLSDINQYAENL
-162 LSPNLS
+162 VSPNLS

-195 GNRNLTMDDVAAAVN
+195 ANRNLTVDDIALAVN

-226 SITIYANEQLVRPE
+226 AITIYANPQLVRPE
-240 EFGNLIISQKNGLPI
+240 EFANLIVSQKNGLPI
-255 YLKDIAE
+255 YLKDVADVI
-262 VTESYED
+262 ESYED
-269 VKSFASANGERS
+269 VKTLASSNGERS
-281 IAIAILRQPNANTV
+281 IAVAVLRQPSANTV
-295 EVVKSIKALIP
+295 EVVKSVKDLLP
-306 ELQKQMPESIK
+306 QLQKQMPESIK

-329 EAIHDVNLTLALT
+329 EAIHDVNFTLALT
-342 VLLVVLV
+342 VLLVILV
-349 IFLFLKHAS
+349 IFLFLKHIS
-358 ATLIPS
+358 ATVIPS

-376 LLFFLG
+376 LLYFMG

-407 LENIMRYIE
+407 LENIMRYVE
-416 EGMDPLKA
+416 QGMDPLKA

-432 GFTIISISISLIAV
+432 GFTIISISISLVAV

-452 MPGPIGLLFREFAV
+452 MAGPIGLLFREFAV
-466 VVSLSIFVSAI
+466 VVSLSILVSAV

-488 RFLPKPGVHAKEF
+488 RFLPKPGQHAKEY
-501 AINKKFDQFF
+501 AINKKFDRLF
-511 DWMLKTYV
+511 DWMLRTYI
-519 HYLDLALRNR
+519 HYLDLALKNR
-529 RVVLWGAISTFAITV
+529 KVILWGALSTFVITV
-544 FLFMSSPKGFF
+544 ALFISSPKGFF

-562 IQTTTEASEDI
+562 ILATTEASEDI
-573 SFTAMLKLQD
+573 SFRAMLALQD
-583 QAAEI
+583 QAAEL
-588 VSKDPNVE
+588 VNTDPNVA
-596 SSISVVGGGS
+596 SSISVIGGGA
-606 SSSGKNTGRI
+606 SSGYNTGRI

-625 REKMSKV
+625 RAKMAKI
-632 MEGLRQ
+632 MEGLRT

-659 GRASKSRYQFTLQS
+659 GKSSKSRYQFTLQS

-681 WSDKLMQKMRADPMF
+681 WADKLMQKMRADPMF
-696 RDVTSDSQL
+696 RDVTSDSQM
-705 KGLTVKINI
+705 KGLNVKINI

-725 IADIRSALY
+725 VADIRSALY
-734 SSYGEKQV
+734 STYGEKQV

-752 YVIMEAAEEDRQYE
+752 YVILEGAVEDRQYE
-766 TDLNK
+766 SDLNK

-786 SVASFTRSVGP
+786 SLASYTRTVGP

-813 NLAPDVFLGNATK
+813 NLAPDVFLGDATK
-826 KIEEYT
+826 QIESFT
-832 KEIGLP
+832 KAIDLP
-838 PSIITSYGGDA
+838 SSIITSYGGDA
-849 AVFKDNQSGQVILIL
+849 AVFKSNQSGQLILIL
-864 AALGVIYILLG
+864 SALGVIYILLG

-908 LTVIAS
+908 LTIVAS

-940 NRGMTPEKAIREACV
+940 NQGMSPEKAIREACI

-970 GALPIAFGIGA
+970 GALPIAFGLGA

-1010 IYLYLDKYAGNGPMD
+1010 IYLYLDKYAGTGPMD
-1025 IPSSV
+1025 IPPAV

>member
-1 MTLSELCIRR
+1 
-11 PVMTV
+11 
-16 LLSIAT
+16 
-22 VVAGTV
+22 
-28 AYFNIPVAALPSFNT
+28 
-43 PIISVSASLPG
+43 
-54 ASPENMASAV
+54 
-64 ALPLEKEFST
+64 
-74 IDGIK
+74 
-79 VISSVNSLGSTSIS
+79 
-93 LEFNNN
+93 
-99 RDIDKAAVDVQA
+99 
-111 ALLRAQRRL
+111 
-120 PIEMTVPPSYRKV
+120 
-133 NPADTPVL
+133 
-141 VVRMNSPSV
+141 
-150 SLSDLNAYAENL
+150 
-162 LSPNLS
+162 
-168 TISGVA
+168 
-174 QVLVYGA
+174 
-181 KRYAVRIRVHPDAL
+181 
-195 GNRNLTMDDVAAAVN
+195 
-210 KANSNS
+210 
-216 PVGVLDGPRQ
+216 
-226 SITIYANEQLVRPE
+226 
-240 EFGNLIISQKNGLPI
+240 
-255 YLKDIAE
+255 
-262 VTESYED
+262 
-269 VKSFASANGERS
+269 VKS
-281 IAIAILRQPNANTV
+281 
-295 EVVKSIKALIP
+295 VKELLP
-306 ELQKQMPESIK
+306 ELKKQMPESVQ

-329 EAIHDVNLTLALT
+329 EAIHDVNITLALT

-358 ATLIPS
+358 ATIIPS

-376 LLFFLG
+376 LLYLFG

-407 LENIMRYIE
+407 LENIMRHIE
-416 EGMDPLKA
+416 NGMDPLKA

-432 GFTIISISISLIAV
+432 GFTIISISISLVAV

-452 MPGPIGLLFREFAV
+452 MAGPIGLLFREFAV

-488 RFLPKPGVHAKEF
+488 RFLPKPGVHAKEY
-501 AINKKFDQFF
+501 AINKKFDYAF
-511 DWMLKTYV
+511 DWMLKTYI
-519 HYLDLALRNR
+519 HYLDIALRNR
-529 RVVLWGAISTFAITV
+529 KKVLWGAISSFAITII
-544 FLFMSSPKGFF
+544 LFAYSPKGFF

-573 SFTAMLKLQD
+573 SFSAMLELQD
-583 QAAEI
+583 KAAAI
-588 VSKDPNVE
+588 VSADPNVD
-596 SSISVVGGGS
+596 SSISVIGGGA
-606 SSSGKNTGRI
+606 SSGKNTGRI
-616 FIILKPKSD
+616 FIILKPKSE
-625 REKMSKV
+625 RAKMSKV
-632 MEGLRQ
+632 MEGLRA
-638 KFKEIPG
+638 KFREIPG
-645 LQVYMRPVQNLQLG
+645 LQVYMRPIQNLQLG
-659 GRASKSRYQFTLQS
+659 GRSSKSRYQFTLQS

-681 WSDKLMQKMRADPMF
+681 WADKLMQKIRTDPIF

-705 KGLTVKINI
+705 KGLNVKIDI

-725 IADIRSALY
+725 ISDIRSALY
-734 SSYGEKQV
+734 NSFGEKQV

-752 YVIMEAAEEDRQYE
+752 YVILEAAEEDRQYE

-786 SVASFTRSVGP
+786 NLATFTRTIGP

-813 NLAPDVFLGNATK
+813 NLAPDVFLGDATK

-832 KEIGLP
+832 KEIDLP

-849 AVFKDNQSGQVILIL
+849 AVFKNNQSGQVILIL
-864 AALGVIYILLG
+864 AALGVIYVLLG

-908 LTVIAS
+908 LTIIAS

-940 NRGMTPEKAIREACV
+940 NQGMTPEKAIREACI

-1010 IYLYLDKYAGNGPMD
+1010 IYLYLDKYAGNGPME
-1025 IPSSV
+1025 IPASV

>member
-1 MTLSELCIRR
+1 
-11 PVMTV
+11 MTV
-16 LLSIAT
+16 LLSVAT
-22 VVAGTV
+22 VIAGAV
-28 AYFNIPVAALPSFNT
+28 AYVKIPVAALPSFNT

-74 IDGIK
+74 IDGIT
-79 VISSVNSLGSTSIS
+79 VISSTNSLGSTSIT
-93 LEFNNN
+93 LEFNND

-111 ALLRAQRRL
+111 ALLRAQKRL
-120 PIEMTVPPSYRKV
+120 PIEMTVPPSYRKI

-141 VVRMNSPSV
+141 VVRMSSPSI
-150 SLSDLNAYAENL
+150 SLSDINQYAENL

-181 KRYAVRIRVHPDAL
+181 KRYAVRVQVHPDAL
-195 GNRNLTMDDVAAAVN
+195 ANRNLTVDDISVAIN

-226 SITIYANEQLVRPE
+226 AITIYANPQLVRSE
-240 EFGNLIISQKNGLPI
+240 EFANLVISQKNGLPI
-255 YLKDIAE
+255 YLKDVAD
-262 VTESYED
+262 VVESYED
-269 VKSFASANGERS
+269 VKTLATSQGERS
-281 IAIAILRQPNANTV
+281 IAIAILRQPGANTV
-295 EVVKSIKALIP
+295 EVVKAVKQLLP
-306 ELQKQMPESIK
+306 QLQKQMPDSIR
-317 LQLLNDRSLSII
+317 LTLLNDRSLSII
-329 EAIHDVNLTLALT
+329 EAIHDVNLTLGLT

-349 IFLFLKHAS
+349 IFLFLKHVS
-358 ATLIPS
+358 ATVIPS
-364 ISLPISLIGAFF
+364 ISLPVSLIGAFF
-376 LLFFLG
+376 LLYFMG

-397 GLVVDDAIVV
+397 GLVVDDSIVV
-407 LENIMRYIE
+407 LENIMRYVE
-416 EGMDPLKA
+416 QGMDPLKA

-432 GFTIISISISLIAV
+432 GFTIISISISLVAV

-466 VVSLSIFVSAI
+466 VVSLSIVVSAL

-488 RFLPKPGVHAKEF
+488 RFLPKPGVHAKEY
-501 AINKKFDQFF
+501 AINKKFDRFF
-511 DWMLKTYV
+511 DWMLKTYI
-519 HYLDLALRNR
+519 HFLDLALVNR
-529 RVVLWGAISTFAITV
+529 KKVLWGAVSTFVITIV
-544 FLFMSSPKGFF
+544 LFVNSPKGFF

-562 IQTTTEASEDI
+562 ILATTEASEDI
-573 SFTAMLKLQD
+573 SFRAMLTLQD
-583 QAAEI
+583 QAAEL
-588 VSKDPNVE
+588 VNNDPNVA
-596 SSISVVGGGS
+596 SSISVMGGGN
-606 SSSGKNTGRI
+606 SSGYNTGRI

-625 REKMSKV
+625 RAKMAV
-632 MEGLRQ
+632 IMEGLRT
-638 KFKEIPG
+638 KFKGIPG

-659 GRASKSRYQFTLQS
+659 GRSSKSRYQFTLQS

-681 WSDKLMQKMRADPMF
+681 WADKLMQKMRADPIF

-705 KGLTVKINI
+705 KGLNVKIDIN
-714 DREKAASAGVS
+714 REKAANAGVS
-725 IADIRSALY
+725 IADIRTALY
-734 SSYGEKQV
+734 SVYGEKQV

-752 YVIMEAAEEDRQYE
+752 YVILEAAIEDRQYE
-766 TDLNK
+766 SDLNK
-771 IFVRGRATDKLIPLS
+771 VFVRGRATDKLIPLS
-786 SVASFTRSVGP
+786 SLASFTRTIGP

-813 NLAPDVFLGNATK
+813 NLAPDVFLGDATK
-826 KIEEYT
+826 KIESYA
-832 KEIGLP
+832 KEIDLP
-838 PSIITSYGGDA
+838 SSIITSYGGDA
-849 AVFKDNQSGQVILIL
+849 AVFKSNQSGQLILIFS
-864 AALGVIYILLG
+864 ALGVIYILLG

-940 NRGMTPEKAIREACV
+940 NQGMSPEKAIREACI

-970 GALPIAFGIGA
+970 GAIPIAFGLGA

-1010 IYLYLDKYAGNGPMD
+1010 IYLYLDKYAGNGPME
-1025 IPSSV
+1025 IPPSV

>member
-22 VVAGTV
+22 VIAGAV
-28 AYFNIPVAALPSFNT
+28 AYMKIPVAALPSFNT
-43 PIISVSASLPG
+43 PVISVSASLPG
-54 ASPENMASAV
+54 ASPENMAASV

-74 IDGIK
+74 IDGIT
-79 VISSVNSLGSTSIS
+79 VISSTNSLGSTSIT
-93 LEFNNN
+93 LEFNND

-111 ALLRAQRRL
+111 ALLRAQKRL
-120 PIEMTVPPSYRKV
+120 PIEMTVPPSYRKI

-141 VVRMNSPSV
+141 VVRMSSPSI
-150 SLSDLNAYAENL
+150 SLSDLNQYAENL

-181 KRYAVRIRVHPDAL
+181 KRYAVRVRVHPDAL
-195 GNRNLTMDDVAAAVN
+195 ANRNLTIDDIAVAIN

-226 SITIYANEQLVRPE
+226 AITIYANPQLVRPE
-240 EFGNLIISQKNGLPI
+240 EFANLIVSQKNGLPI
-255 YLKDIAE
+255 YLKDVADVI
-262 VTESYED
+262 ESYED
-269 VKSFASANGERS
+269 VKTLASSNGERS
-281 IAIAILRQPNANTV
+281 IAIAVLRQPSANTV
-295 EVVKSIKALIP
+295 DVVNSVKALLP
-306 ELQKQMPESIK
+306 QLQKQMPESVRM
-317 LQLLNDRSLSII
+317 QLLNDRSLSIL

-342 VLLVVLV
+342 ILLVVMV
-349 IFLFLKHAS
+349 IFLFLKHVS
-358 ATLIPS
+358 ATIIPS

-376 LLFFLG
+376 LLYFLG

-407 LENIMRYIE
+407 LENIMRYVE

-432 GFTIISISISLIAV
+432 GFTIISISISLVAV

-452 MPGPIGLLFREFAV
+452 MAGPIGLLFREFAV
-466 VVSLSIFVSAI
+466 VVSLSILVSAV

-488 RFLPKPGVHAKEF
+488 RFLPKPGQHAKEY
-501 AINKKFDQFF
+501 AINKKFDRIF
-511 DWMLKTYV
+511 DWTLKTYI
-519 HYLDLALRNR
+519 HYLDLALNNR
-529 RVVLWGAISTFAITV
+529 KKVLWGALSTFVITV
-544 FLFMSSPKGFF
+544 LMFVYSPKGFF

-562 IQTTTEASEDI
+562 IQATTEASEDI
-573 SFTAMLKLQD
+573 SFKAMLALQD
-583 QAAEI
+583 RAAEL
-588 VSKDPNVE
+588 VNNDPNVD
-596 SSISVVGGGS
+596 SSISVIGGGA
-606 SSSGKNTGRI
+606 SSGYNTGRI
-616 FIILKPKSD
+616 FIILKPKGD
-625 REKMSKV
+625 RAKMAQV
-632 MEGLRQ
+632 MEGLRN

-659 GRASKSRYQFTLQS
+659 GKNSKSRYQFTLQS

-681 WSDKLMQKMRADPMF
+681 WADKLMQKMRADPLF

-705 KGLTVKINI
+705 KGLNVKINI
-714 DREKAASAGVS
+714 DREKAASAGVT
-725 IADIRSALY
+725 IADIRTALY
-734 SSYGEKQV
+734 SAYGEKQV

-752 YVIMEAAEEDRQYE
+752 YVILEAAEEDRQYE
-766 TDLNK
+766 ADLNK

-786 SVASFTRSVGP
+786 SVASFTRAIGP

-813 NLAPDVFLGNATK
+813 NLAPDVFLGDATK

-838 PSIITSYGGDA
+838 ASIITSYGGDA
-849 AVFKDNQSGQVILIL
+849 AVFKSNQSGQLILIL
-864 AALGVIYILLG
+864 SALGVIYILLG

-908 LTVIAS
+908 LTIVAS

-940 NRGMTPEKAIREACV
+940 NHGMSPEKAIREACI
-955 LRFRPIMMTTFAALM
+955 LRFRPIMMTTIAALM
-970 GALPIAFGIGA
+970 GALPIAFGLGA

-1010 IYLYLDKYAGNGPMD
+1010 IYLYLDKYAGNGPME
-1025 IPSSV
+1025 IPPSV

>member
-16 LLSIAT
+16 LLSVAT
-22 VVAGTV
+22 VIAGAV
-28 AYFNIPVAALPSFNT
+28 AYVKIPVAALPSFNT
-43 PIISVSASLPG
+43 PVISVSASLPG

-74 IDGIK
+74 IDGIN
-79 VISSVNSLGSTSIS
+79 VISSTNSLGSTSIT
-93 LEFNNN
+93 LEFNND

-111 ALLRAQRRL
+111 ALLRAQKRL
-120 PIEMTVPPSYRKV
+120 PIEMTVPPSYRKI

-141 VVRMNSPSV
+141 VVRMSSPSI
-150 SLSDLNAYAENL
+150 SLSDINQYAENL
-162 LSPNLS
+162 VSPNLS

-181 KRYAVRIRVHPDAL
+181 KRYAVRVRVHPDAL
-195 GNRNLTMDDVAAAVN
+195 ANRNLTVDDIALAIN

-226 SITIYANEQLVRPE
+226 AITIYANPQLVRPE
-240 EFGNLIISQKNGLPI
+240 EFANLIVSQKNGLPI
-255 YLKDIAE
+255 YLKDVAD
-262 VTESYED
+262 VVESYED
-269 VKSFASANGERS
+269 VKTLASSNGERS
-281 IAIAILRQPNANTV
+281 IAVAVLRQPSANTV
-295 EVVKSIKALIP
+295 EVVKSVKDLLP
-306 ELQKQMPESIK
+306 QLQKQMPESIK

-329 EAIHDVNLTLALT
+329 EAIHDVNFTLALT
-342 VLLVVLV
+342 VLLVILV
-349 IFLFLKHAS
+349 IFLFLKHIS
-358 ATLIPS
+358 ATVIPS

-376 LLFFLG
+376 LLYFMG

-407 LENIMRYIE
+407 LENIMRYVE
-416 EGMDPLKA
+416 QGMDPLKA

-432 GFTIISISISLIAV
+432 GFTIISISISLVAV

-452 MPGPIGLLFREFAV
+452 MAGPIGLLFREFAV
-466 VVSLSIFVSAI
+466 VVSLSILVSAV

-488 RFLPKPGVHAKEF
+488 RFLPKPGQHAKEF
-501 AINKKFDQFF
+501 AINKKFDRLF
-511 DWMLKTYV
+511 DWMLKTYI
-519 HYLDLALRNR
+519 HYLDLALKNR
-529 RVVLWGAISTFAITV
+529 KVVLWGALSTFVITIA
-544 FLFMSSPKGFF
+544 LFISSPKGFF

-562 IQTTTEASEDI
+562 ILATTEASEDI
-573 SFTAMLKLQD
+573 SFRAMLALQD
-583 QAAEI
+583 QAAEL
-588 VSKDPNVE
+588 VNTDPNVA
-596 SSISVVGGGS
+596 SSISVIGGGA
-606 SSSGKNTGRI
+606 SSGYNTGRI

-625 REKMSKV
+625 RAKMAKI
-632 MEGLRQ
+632 MEGLRN

-659 GRASKSRYQFTLQS
+659 GKSSKSRYQFTLQS

-681 WSDKLMQKMRADPMF
+681 WADKLMQKMRADPMF
-696 RDVTSDSQL
+696 RDVTSDSQM
-705 KGLTVKINI
+705 KGLNVKIDI

-725 IADIRSALY
+725 VADIRSALY
-734 SSYGEKQV
+734 STYGEKQV

-752 YVIMEAAEEDRQYE
+752 YVILEGAVEDRQYE
-766 TDLNK
+766 SDLNK

-786 SVASFTRSVGP
+786 SLASFTRTVGP

-813 NLAPDVFLGNATK
+813 NLAPDVFLGDATK
-826 KIEEYT
+826 QIESFT
-832 KEIGLP
+832 KAIDLP
-838 PSIITSYGGDA
+838 SSIITSYGGDA
-849 AVFKDNQSGQVILIL
+849 AVFKSNQSGQLILIL
-864 AALGVIYILLG
+864 SALGVIYILLG

-902 RIFGFE
+902 RLFGFE
-908 LTVIAS
+908 LTIVAS

-940 NRGMTPEKAIREACV
+940 NQGMSPEKAIREACI

-970 GALPIAFGIGA
+970 GAIPIAFGLGA

-1025 IPSSV
+1025 IPPAV

>member
-22 VVAGTV
+22 IIAGTV
-28 AYFNIPVAALPSFNT
+28 AYIKIPVAALPSFNT
-43 PIISVSASLPG
+43 PVISVSASLPG

-74 IDGIK
+74 IDGIS
-79 VISSVNSLGSTSIS
+79 VISSTNSLGSTSIT
-93 LEFNNN
+93 LEFNND

-111 ALLRAQRRL
+111 ALLRAQKRL
-120 PIEMTVPPSYRKV
+120 PIEMTVPPSYRKI

-141 VVRMNSPSV
+141 VVRMSSPSI
-150 SLSDLNAYAENL
+150 SLSDINQYAENL

-181 KRYAVRIRVHPDAL
+181 KRYAVRVRVHPDAL
-195 GNRNLTMDDVAAAVN
+195 ANRNLTVDDIAIAIN
-210 KANSNS
+210 KSNSNS

-226 SITIYANEQLVRPE
+226 AITIYANPQLVRPE
-240 EFGNLIISQKNGLPI
+240 EYANLIVSQKNGLPI
-255 YLKDIAE
+255 YLKDVADVI
-262 VTESYED
+262 ESYED
-269 VKSFASANGERS
+269 VKTLASSNGERS
-281 IAIAILRQPNANTV
+281 IAIAILRQPGANTV
-295 EVVKSIKALIP
+295 EVVRSVKELLP
-306 ELQKQMPESIK
+306 QLQKQMPESIK
-317 LQLLNDRSLSII
+317 LSLLNDRSLSII
-329 EAIHDVNLTLALT
+329 EAIHDVNITLALT

-376 LLFFLG
+376 LLYFMG

-407 LENIMRYIE
+407 LENIMRYVE
-416 EGMDPLKA
+416 QGMDPLKA

-432 GFTIISISISLIAV
+432 GFTIISISISLVAV

-466 VVSLSIFVSAI
+466 VVSLSILVSAV

-501 AINKKFDQFF
+501 AINKKFDRLF
-511 DWMLKTYV
+511 DWMLKTYI
-519 HYLDLALRNR
+519 HYLDLALKNR
-529 RVVLWGAISTFAITV
+529 KIVLWGAISTFVITV
-544 FLFMSSPKGFF
+544 VLFMNSPKGFF

-562 IQTTTEASEDI
+562 ILATTEASEDI
-573 SFTAMLKLQD
+573 SFRAMLELQD
-583 QAAEI
+583 KAAEL
-588 VSKDPNVE
+588 VNNDPNVA
-596 SSISVVGGGS
+596 SAISVIGGGN
-606 SSSGKNTGRI
+606 SSGYNTGRI
-616 FIILKPKSD
+616 FIILKPKSE
-625 REKMSKV
+625 RAKMAKI
-632 MEGLRQ
+632 MEGLRT

-659 GRASKSRYQFTLQS
+659 GKSSKSRYQFTLQS

-681 WSDKLMQKMRADPMF
+681 WADKLMQKMRADPMF

-705 KGLTVKINI
+705 KGLNVKINI

-725 IADIRSALY
+725 VADIRTALY
-734 SSYGEKQV
+734 SAYGEKQV

-752 YVIMEAAEEDRQYE
+752 YVILEAAVEDRQYE
-766 TDLNK
+766 SDLNK

-786 SVASFTRSVGP
+786 SVASFTRTVGP

-813 NLAPDVFLGNATK
+813 NLAPDVFLGDATK

-832 KEIGLP
+832 KAIDLP

-849 AVFKDNQSGQVILIL
+849 AVFKSNSSGQLILIFS
-864 AALGVIYILLG
+864 ALGVIYILLG

-908 LTVIAS
+908 LTIIAS

-940 NRGMTPEKAIREACV
+940 NQGMSPEKAIREACI

-970 GALPIAFGIGA
+970 GAIPIAFGLGA

-1010 IYLYLDKYAGNGPMD
+1010 IYLYLDKFAGNGPMD
-1025 IPSSV
+1025 IPESV

>member
-22 VVAGTV
+22 VIAGAV
-28 AYFNIPVAALPSFNT
+28 AYVKIPVAALPSFNT
-43 PIISVSASLPG
+43 PVISVSASLPG
-54 ASPENMASAV
+54 ASPENMAASV

-74 IDGIK
+74 IDGIT
-79 VISSVNSLGSTSIS
+79 VISSTNSLGSTSIT
-93 LEFNNN
+93 LEFNND

-111 ALLRAQRRL
+111 ALLRAQKRL
-120 PIEMTVPPSYRKV
+120 PIEMTVPPSYRKI

-141 VVRMNSPSV
+141 VVRMSSPSI
-150 SLSDLNAYAENL
+150 SLSDLNQYAENL

-181 KRYAVRIRVHPDAL
+181 KRYAVRVRVHPDAL
-195 GNRNLTMDDVAAAVN
+195 ANRNLTVDDVAVAIN

-226 SITIYANEQLVRPE
+226 AITIYANPQLVRPE
-240 EFGNLIISQKNGLPI
+240 EFANLIISQKNGLPI
-255 YLKDIAE
+255 YLKDVAE
-262 VTESYED
+262 VVESYED
-269 VKSFASANGERS
+269 VKTLASSNGERS
-281 IAIAILRQPNANTV
+281 IAIAVLRQPSANTV
-295 EVVKSIKALIP
+295 EVVNSVKALLP
-306 ELQKQMPESIK
+306 QLQKQMPESVK

-342 VLLVVLV
+342 VLLVILV
-349 IFLFLKHAS
+349 IFLFLKHIS
-358 ATLIPS
+358 ATVVPS

-376 LLFFLG
+376 LLYFLG

-407 LENIMRYIE
+407 LENIMRYVE

-432 GFTIISISISLIAV
+432 GFTIISISISLVAV

-452 MPGPIGLLFREFAV
+452 MAGPIGLLFREFAV
-466 VVSLSIFVSAI
+466 VVSLSILVSAV

-488 RFLPKPGVHAKEF
+488 RFLPKPGEHPKEY
-501 AINKKFDQFF
+501 AINKKFDRIF
-511 DWMLKTYV
+511 DWMLKTYI
-519 HYLDLALRNR
+519 HYLDLALKNR
-529 RVVLWGAISTFAITV
+529 KVVLWGALSTFVITV
-544 FLFMSSPKGFF
+544 VLFVNSPKGFF

-562 IQTTTEASEDI
+562 IQATTEASEDI
-573 SFTAMLKLQD
+573 SFKAMLALQD
-583 QAAEI
+583 QAAAL
-588 VSKDPNVE
+588 VNTDPNVD
-596 SSISVVGGGS
+596 SSISVIGGGA
-606 SSSGKNTGRI
+606 SSGYNTGRI

-625 REKMSKV
+625 RQKMSKV
-632 MEGLRQ
+632 MEGLRN

-659 GRASKSRYQFTLQS
+659 GKNSKSRYQFTLQS

-681 WSDKLMQKMRADPMF
+681 WADKLMQKMKADPIF

-705 KGLTVKINI
+705 KGLNVKIDI

-725 IADIRSALY
+725 IADIRTALY
-734 SSYGEKQV
+734 STFGEKQV

-752 YVIMEAAEEDRQYE
+752 YVILEGAEEDRQYE

-771 IFVRGRATDKLIPLS
+771 VFVRGRATDKLIPLS
-786 SVASFTRSVGP
+786 SVASFVRTVGP

-813 NLAPDVFLGNATK
+813 NLAPDVFLGDATK
-826 KIEEYT
+826 KIEAYT

-849 AVFKDNQSGQVILIL
+849 AVFKSNQSGQLILIL
-864 AALGVIYILLG
+864 SALGVIYILLG

-908 LTVIAS
+908 LTIVAS

-940 NRGMTPEKAIREACV
+940 NRGMTPEKAIREACI

-970 GALPIAFGIGA
+970 GALPIAFGLGA

-1025 IPSSV
+1025 IPASV

>member
-16 LLSIAT
+16 LLSFAT
-22 VVAGTV
+22 VIAGTV

-43 PIISVSASLPG
+43 PVISVSASLPG

-120 PIEMTVPPSYRKV
+120 PIEMTTSPSYRKV

-141 VVRMNSPSV
+141 VVRLSSPSV
-150 SLSDLNAYAENL
+150 SLSDLNDYAENL

-174 QVLVYGA
+174 QIIVYGA
-181 KRYAVRIRVHPDAL
+181 KRYAVRVLARPDAL
-195 GNRNLTMDDVAAAVN
+195 GNRNLTMDDVANAIN
-210 KANSNS
+210 KANSNT
-216 PVGVLDGPRQ
+216 PVGVLNGPRQ
-226 SITIYANEQLVRPE
+226 SITIYANPQLVRPE

-255 YLKDIAE
+255 YLKDVAE
-262 VTESYED
+262 VIESYEN
-269 VKSFASANGERS
+269 VYTLASSNGERS
-281 IAIAILRQPNANTV
+281 IAIAVLRQPNANTV
-295 EVVKSIKALIP
+295 EVVKSVKALIP
-306 ELQKQMPESIK
+306 QLQKQMPESIK
-317 LQLLNDRSLSII
+317 LQVANDRSLSII
-329 EAIHDVNLTLALT
+329 EAIHDVNVTLALT

-349 IFLFLKHAS
+349 IFLFLKHAA

-376 LLFFLG
+376 LLYIMG

-407 LENIMRYIE
+407 LENIMRHIE
-416 EGMDPLKA
+416 NGMDPLKA

-452 MPGPIGLLFREFAV
+452 MSGPIGLLFREFAV
-466 VVSLSIFVSAI
+466 VVSLAIFVSAI
-477 VSLTVVPMLCS
+477 VSLTIVPMLCS
-488 RFLPKPGVHAKEF
+488 RFLPKPGVHAKGF
-501 AINKKFDQFF
+501 AINKQFDRLFN
-511 DWMLKTYV
+511 WTLKTYI
-519 HYLDLALRNR
+519 HYLDLALHHRKI
-529 RVVLWGAISTFAITV
+529 VLWGAISTFAISI
-544 FLFMSSPKGFF
+544 FLFMNSPKGFF

-573 SFTAMLKLQD
+573 SFEAMLKLQD

-596 SSISVVGGGS
+596 SSISIVGGGN
-606 SSSGKNTGRI
+606 SSGKNTGRI
-616 FIILKPKSD
+616 FIVLKPKSE
-625 REKMSKV
+625 RAKMSKV
-632 MEGLRQ
+632 MEDLRV
-638 KFKEIPG
+638 KFREIPG
-645 LQVYMRPVQNLQLG
+645 LQVYMRPIQNLQIG
-659 GRASKSRYQFTLQS
+659 GRSSKSRYQFTLQS
-673 VGFEGVNE
+673 VGFDGVNE
-681 WSDKLMQKMRADPMF
+681 WADKLMQKLRTDPMF

-705 KGLTVKINI
+705 KGLNVKIDIN
-714 DREKAASAGVS
+714 REKAASAGIT

-752 YVIMEAAEEDRQYE
+752 YVILETAKEDRQYE

-786 SVASFTRSVGP
+786 SVATFTRSVGP

-802 QGQIPAVTLSF
+802 LGQIPAVTLSF
-813 NLAPDVFLGNATK
+813 NLAPDVFLGDATK
-826 KIEEYT
+826 KIEEFT
-832 KEIGLP
+832 KEIALP

-940 NRGMTPEKAIREACV
+940 NQGMSPEQAIKEACI
-955 LRFRPIMMTTFAALM
+955 LRFRPIMMTTIAALM

-995 GLIFSQFVT
+995 GLILSQFVT

-1010 IYLYLDKYAGNGPMD
+1010 IYLYLDKYAGKGPME
-1025 IPSSV
+1025 IPPSV

>member
-16 LLSIAT
+16 LLSFAT
-22 VVAGTV
+22 VIAGTV

-43 PIISVSASLPG
+43 PVISVSASLPG

-120 PIEMTVPPSYRKV
+120 PIEMTTSPSYRKV
-133 NPADTPVL
+133 NPADTPIL
-141 VVRMNSPSV
+141 VVRLSSPSV
-150 SLSDLNAYAENL
+150 SLSDLNDYAENL

-174 QVLVYGA
+174 QIIVYGA
-181 KRYAVRIRVHPDAL
+181 KRYAVRVLARPDAL
-195 GNRNLTMDDVAAAVN
+195 GNRNLTMDDVANAIN
-210 KANSNS
+210 KANSNT
-216 PVGVLDGPRQ
+216 PVGVLNGPRQ
-226 SITIYANEQLVRPE
+226 SITIYANPQLVRPE

-255 YLKDIAE
+255 YLKDVAE
-262 VTESYED
+262 VIESYEN
-269 VKSFASANGERS
+269 VYTLASSNGERS
-281 IAIAILRQPNANTV
+281 IAIAVLRQPNANTV
-295 EVVKSIKALIP
+295 EVVKSVKALIP

-317 LQLLNDRSLSII
+317 LQVANDRSLSII
-329 EAIHDVNLTLALT
+329 EAIHDVNVTLALT

-349 IFLFLKHAS
+349 IFLFLKHAA

-376 LLFFLG
+376 LLYIMG

-407 LENIMRYIE
+407 LENIMRHIE
-416 EGMDPLKA
+416 NGMDPLKA

-452 MPGPIGLLFREFAV
+452 MSGPIGLLFREFAV
-466 VVSLSIFVSAI
+466 VVSLAIFVSAI
-477 VSLTVVPMLCS
+477 VSLTIVPMLCS

-501 AINKKFDQFF
+501 AINKQFDRLFN
-511 DWMLKTYV
+511 WTLKTYI
-519 HYLDLALRNR
+519 HYLDLALHHRKI
-529 RVVLWGAISTFAITV
+529 VLLGAISTFAISIV
-544 FLFMSSPKGFF
+544 LFMNSPKGFF

-573 SFTAMLKLQD
+573 SFEAMLKLQD

-588 VSKDPNVE
+588 VSKDPNVA
-596 SSISVVGGGS
+596 SSISIVGGGN
-606 SSSGKNTGRI
+606 SSGKNTGRI
-616 FIILKPKSD
+616 FIVLKPKSE
-625 REKMSKV
+625 RAKMSKV
-632 MEGLRQ
+632 MEDLRV
-638 KFKEIPG
+638 KFREIPG
-645 LQVYMRPVQNLQLG
+645 LQVYMRPIQNLQIG
-659 GRASKSRYQFTLQS
+659 GRSSKSRYQFTLQS
-673 VGFEGVNE
+673 VGFDGVNE
-681 WSDKLMQKMRADPMF
+681 WADKLMQKLRTDPMF

-705 KGLTVKINI
+705 KGLNVKIDIN
-714 DREKAASAGVS
+714 REKAASAGIT

-752 YVIMEAAEEDRQYE
+752 YVILETAKEDRQYE

-786 SVASFTRSVGP
+786 SVATFTRSVGP

-802 QGQIPAVTLSF
+802 LGQIPAVTLSF
-813 NLAPDVFLGNATK
+813 NLAPDVFLGDATK
-826 KIEEYT
+826 KIEEFT
-832 KEIGLP
+832 KEIALP

-940 NRGMTPEKAIREACV
+940 NQGMSPEQAIKEACI
-955 LRFRPIMMTTFAALM
+955 LRFRPIMMTTIAALM

-995 GLIFSQFVT
+995 GLILSQFVT

-1010 IYLYLDKYAGNGPMD
+1010 IYLYLDKYAGKGPME
-1025 IPSSV
+1025 IPPSV

>member
-22 VVAGTV
+22 VIAGTV

-79 VISSVNSLGSTSIS
+79 LISSVNSLGSTSIS

-255 YLKDIAE
+255 YLKDVAE
-262 VTESYED
+262 VMESYED

-281 IAIAILRQPNANTV
+281 IAIAVLRQPNANTV
-295 EVVKSIKALIP
+295 EVVKSIKALLP

-376 LLFFLG
+376 LLYFLG

-407 LENIMRYIE
+407 LENIMRHIE

-452 MPGPIGLLFREFAV
+452 MAGPIGLLFREFAV

-511 DWMLKTYV
+511 DWMLKTYI
-519 HYLDLALRNR
+519 HFLDLALHNR
-529 RVVLWGAISTFAITV
+529 KIVLWGAISTFAITII
-544 FLFMSSPKGFF
+544 LFMNSPKGFF

-596 SSISVVGGGS
+596 SSISVVGGGA
-606 SSSGKNTGRI
+606 SSGKNTGRI

-625 REKMSKV
+625 RAKMSKV

-659 GRASKSRYQFTLQS
+659 GRSSKSRYQFTLQS

-681 WSDKLMQKMRADPMF
+681 WSDKLMQKLRADPMF

-705 KGLTVKINI
+705 KGLNVKINI
-714 DREKAASAGVS
+714 DREKAASAGVT

-752 YVIMEAAEEDRQYE
+752 YVILEAADEDRQYE

-771 IFVRGRATDKLIPLS
+771 IYVRGRATDKLIPLS

-940 NRGMTPEKAIREACV
+940 NKGMTPEKAIREACI

-970 GALPIAFGIGA
+970 GVLPIAFGIGA

-995 GLIFSQFVT
+995 GLVFSQFVT

-1010 IYLYLDKYAGNGPMD
+1010 IYLYLDKYAGNGPID
-1025 IPSSV
+1025 IPPSV

>member
-22 VVAGTV
+22 VIAGTV
-28 AYFNIPVAALPSFNT
+28 AYIKIPVAALPSFNT
-43 PIISVSASLPG
+43 PVISVSASLPG

-74 IDGIK
+74 IDGIS
-79 VISSVNSLGSTSIS
+79 VISSTNSLGSTSIT
-93 LEFNNN
+93 LEFNND

-111 ALLRAQRRL
+111 ALLRAQKRL
-120 PIEMTVPPSYRKV
+120 PIEMTVPPSYRKI
-133 NPADTPVL
+133 NPSDTPVL
-141 VVRMNSPSV
+141 VVRMSSPSI
-150 SLSDLNAYAENL
+150 SLSEINQYAENL

-181 KRYAVRIRVHPDAL
+181 KRYAVRVRVHPDAL
-195 GNRNLTMDDVAAAVN
+195 ANRNLTVDDIAIAIN
-210 KANSNS
+210 KSNSNS

-226 SITIYANEQLVRPE
+226 AITIYANPQLVRPE
-240 EFGNLIISQKNGLPI
+240 EYANLIVSQKNGLPI
-255 YLKDIAE
+255 YLKDVADVI
-262 VTESYED
+262 ESYED
-269 VKSFASANGERS
+269 VKTLASSNGERS
-281 IAIAILRQPNANTV
+281 IAIAILRQPGANTV
-295 EVVKSIKALIP
+295 EVVKSVKQLLP
-306 ELQKQMPESIK
+306 QLQKQMPDSIQ
-317 LQLLNDRSLSII
+317 LILLNDRSLSII

-349 IFLFLKHAS
+349 IFLFLKHVS
-358 ATLIPS
+358 ATVIPS

-376 LLFFLG
+376 LLYFLG

-397 GLVVDDAIVV
+397 GLVVDDSIVV

-416 EGMDPLKA
+416 QGMDPLKA
-424 SLKGSKEV
+424 ALKGSKEV
-432 GFTIISISISLIAV
+432 GFTIISISLSLVAV

-466 VVSLSIFVSAI
+466 VVSLSILVSAV

-501 AINKKFDQFF
+501 AINKKFDRLF
-511 DWMLKTYV
+511 DWMLKTYI
-519 HYLDLALRNR
+519 HYLDLALKNR
-529 RVVLWGAISTFAITV
+529 KIVLWGAISTFVITV
-544 FLFMSSPKGFF
+544 VLFVNSPKGFF

-562 IQTTTEASEDI
+562 ILATTEASEDI
-573 SFTAMLKLQD
+573 SFRAMLELQD
-583 QAAEI
+583 KAAEL
-588 VSKDPNVE
+588 VNNDPNVA
-596 SSISVVGGGS
+596 SAISVMGGGN
-606 SSSGKNTGRI
+606 SSGYNTGRI

-625 REKMSKV
+625 RAKMAKI
-632 MEGLRQ
+632 MEGLRT

-659 GRASKSRYQFTLQS
+659 GKSSKSRYQFTLQS

-681 WSDKLMQKMRADPMF
+681 WADKLMQKMRADPMF

-705 KGLTVKINI
+705 KGLNVKINI
-714 DREKAASAGVS
+714 DREKAASAGVTV
-725 IADIRSALY
+725 ADIRTALY
-734 SSYGEKQV
+734 SAYGERQV

-752 YVIMEAAEEDRQYE
+752 YVILEGAVEDRQYE
-766 TDLNK
+766 SDLNK

-786 SVASFTRSVGP
+786 SVASFTRTVGP

-813 NLAPDVFLGNATK
+813 NLAPDVFLGDATK

-832 KEIGLP
+832 KAIDLP

-849 AVFKDNQSGQVILIL
+849 AVFKSNSSGQLILIFS
-864 AALGVIYILLG
+864 ALGVIYILLG

-908 LTVIAS
+908 LTIIAS

-940 NRGMTPEKAIREACV
+940 NQGMSPEKAIREACI

-970 GALPIAFGIGA
+970 GALPIAFGLGA

-1010 IYLYLDKYAGNGPMD
+1010 IYLYLDKFAGNGPMD
-1025 IPSSV
+1025 IPESV

>member
-16 LLSIAT
+16 LLSVAT
-22 VVAGTV
+22 VVAGAV
-28 AYFNIPVAALPSFNT
+28 AYVKIPVAALPSFNT
-43 PIISVSASLPG
+43 PVISVSASLPG
-54 ASPENMASAV
+54 ASPENMAASV

-74 IDGIK
+74 IDGIT
-79 VISSVNSLGSTSIS
+79 VISSTNFLGSTSIT
-93 LEFNNN
+93 LEFNND

-111 ALLRAQRRL
+111 ALLRAQKRL
-120 PIEMTVPPSYRKV
+120 PIEMTVPPSYRKI

-141 VVRMNSPSV
+141 VVRMSSPSI
-150 SLSDLNAYAENL
+150 SLSDLNQYAENL

-181 KRYAVRIRVHPDAL
+181 KRYAVRVRVHPDAL
-195 GNRNLTMDDVAAAVN
+195 ANRNLTIDDVAVAIN

-226 SITIYANEQLVRPE
+226 SITIYANPQLVRPE
-240 EFGNLIISQKNGLPI
+240 EFANLIVSQKNGLPI
-255 YLKDIAE
+255 YLKDVADVI
-262 VTESYED
+262 ESYED
-269 VKSFASANGERS
+269 VKTLASSNGERS
-281 IAIAILRQPNANTV
+281 IAIAVLRQPSANTV
-295 EVVKSIKALIP
+295 DVVNSVKALLP
-306 ELQKQMPESIK
+306 QLQKQMPESVRM
-317 LQLLNDRSLSII
+317 QLLNDRSLSIL

-349 IFLFLKHAS
+349 IFLFLKHVS
-358 ATLIPS
+358 ATIIPS

-376 LLFFLG
+376 LLYFMG

-407 LENIMRYIE
+407 LENIMRHIE

-432 GFTIISISISLIAV
+432 GFTIISISISLVAV

-452 MPGPIGLLFREFAV
+452 MAGPIGLLFREFAI

-501 AINKKFDQFF
+501 AINKKFDRIF
-511 DWMLKTYV
+511 DWMLKTYI
-519 HYLDLALRNR
+519 HYLDLALKNR
-529 RVVLWGAISTFAITV
+529 KKVLWGALSTFVITV
-544 FLFMSSPKGFF
+544 VLFVNSPKGFF

-562 IQTTTEASEDI
+562 IQATTEASEDI
-573 SFTAMLKLQD
+573 SFKAMLALQD
-583 QAAEI
+583 RAAEL
-588 VSKDPNVE
+588 VNTDPNVD
-596 SSISVVGGGS
+596 SSISVIGGGA
-606 SSSGKNTGRI
+606 SSGYNTGRI

-625 REKMSKV
+625 RAKMAQV
-632 MEGLRQ
+632 MEGLRN

-659 GRASKSRYQFTLQS
+659 GKNSKSRYQFTLQS

-681 WSDKLMQKMRADPMF
+681 WADKLMQKMRGDPLF

-705 KGLTVKINI
+705 KGLNVKIDI
-714 DREKAASAGVS
+714 DREKAANAGVS
-725 IADIRSALY
+725 IADIRTALY
-734 SSYGEKQV
+734 SAYGEKQV

-752 YVIMEAAEEDRQYE
+752 YVILEASEDDRQYE

-786 SVASFTRSVGP
+786 SIASFTRTIGP

-813 NLAPDVFLGNATK
+813 NLAPDIFLGDATK

-849 AVFKDNQSGQVILIL
+849 AVFKSNQSGQLILIL
-864 AALGVIYILLG
+864 SALGVIYILLG

-908 LTVIAS
+908 LTIVAS

-940 NRGMTPEKAIREACV
+940 NQGMSPEKAIREACI

-970 GALPIAFGIGA
+970 GAIPIAFGLGA

-1010 IYLYLDKYAGNGPMD
+1010 IYLYLDKYAGTGPMD
-1025 IPSSV
+1025 ISPAV

>member
-1 MTLSELCIRR
+1 
-11 PVMTV
+11 MTV

-22 VVAGTV
+22 VIAGAV
-28 AYFNIPVAALPSFNT
+28 AYMKIPVAALPSFNS
-43 PIISVSASLPG
+43 PVISVSASLPG
-54 ASPENMASAV
+54 ASPENMAASV

-74 IDGIK
+74 IDGIT
-79 VISSVNSLGSTSIS
+79 VISSVNSLGGTSIT
-93 LEFNNN
+93 LEFNND

-111 ALLRAQRRL
+111 ALLRAQKRL
-120 PIEMTVPPSYRKV
+120 PIEMVVPPSYRKI

-141 VVRMNSPSV
+141 VVRMSSPSI
-150 SLSDLNAYAENL
+150 SLSDLNQYAENL

-181 KRYAVRIRVHPDAL
+181 KRYAVRVRVRPDAL
-195 GNRNLTMDDVAAAVN
+195 ANRNLTIDDIAVAIN

-226 SITIYANEQLVRPE
+226 AITIYANPQLVRPE
-240 EFGNLIISQKNGLPI
+240 EFANLIVSQKNGLPI
-255 YLKDIAE
+255 YLKDVADVI
-262 VTESYED
+262 ESYED
-269 VKSFASANGERS
+269 VKTLASSNGERS
-281 IAIAILRQPNANTV
+281 IAIAVLRQPSANTV
-295 EVVKSIKALIP
+295 DVVNSVKALLP
-306 ELQKQMPESIK
+306 QLQKQMPASVRM
-317 LQLLNDRSLSII
+317 QLLNDRSLSIL

-342 VLLVVLV
+342 ILLVVMV
-349 IFLFLKHAS
+349 IFLFLKHVS
-358 ATLIPS
+358 ATVIPS

-376 LLFFLG
+376 LLYFLG

-407 LENIMRYIE
+407 LENIMRYVE

-432 GFTIISISISLIAV
+432 GFTIISISISLVAV

-452 MPGPIGLLFREFAV
+452 MAGPIGLLFREFAV
-466 VVSLSIFVSAI
+466 VVSLSILVSAV

-488 RFLPKPGVHAKEF
+488 RFLPKPGQHAKEYS
-501 AINKKFDQFF
+501 INKKFDRFF
-511 DWMLKTYV
+511 DWMLKTYI

-529 RVVLWGAISTFAITV
+529 KKVLWGALSTFVITV
-544 FLFMSSPKGFF
+544 VLFVYSPKGFF

-562 IQTTTEASEDI
+562 IQATTEASEDI
-573 SFTAMLKLQD
+573 SFKAMLALQD
-583 QAAEI
+583 RAAEM
-588 VSKDPNVE
+588 VNKDPNVD
-596 SSISVVGGGS
+596 SSISVIGGGA
-606 SSSGKNTGRI
+606 SSGYNTGRI
-616 FIILKPKSD
+616 FIILKPKGD
-625 REKMSKV
+625 RAKMAQV
-632 MEGLRQ
+632 MEGLRN

-659 GRASKSRYQFTLQS
+659 GKNSKSRYQFTLQS

-681 WSDKLMQKMRADPMF
+681 WADKLMQKMRTDLLF

-705 KGLTVKINI
+705 KGLNVKINI
-714 DREKAASAGVS
+714 DREKAASAGVT
-725 IADIRSALY
+725 IADIRTALY
-734 SSYGEKQV
+734 SAYGEKQV

-752 YVIMEAAEEDRQYE
+752 YVILEAAEEDRQYE

-786 SVASFTRSVGP
+786 SVASFTRQIGP

-813 NLAPDVFLGNATK
+813 NLAPDVFLGDATK

-838 PSIITSYGGDA
+838 ASIITSYGGDA
-849 AVFKDNQSGQVILIL
+849 AVFKSNQSGQLVLIL
-864 AALGVIYILLG
+864 SALGVIYILLG

-908 LTVIAS
+908 LTVVAS

-940 NRGMTPEKAIREACV
+940 NQGMSPEKAIREACI
-955 LRFRPIMMTTFAALM
+955 LRFRPIMMTTVAALM
-970 GALPIAFGIGA
+970 GALPIAFGLGA

-1025 IPSSV
+1025 IPPAI

>member
-16 LLSIAT
+16 LLSVAT
-22 VVAGTV
+22 VIAGAV
-28 AYFNIPVAALPSFNT
+28 AYVNIPVAALPSFNT
-43 PIISVSASLPG
+43 PVISVSASLPG
-54 ASPENMASAV
+54 ASPENMAASV

-74 IDGIK
+74 IDGIS
-79 VISSVNSLGSTSIS
+79 VISSTNSLGSTSIT
-93 LEFNNN
+93 LEFNND

-111 ALLRAQRRL
+111 ALLRAQKRL
-120 PIEMTVPPSYRKV
+120 PIEMTVPPSYRKI

-141 VVRMNSPSV
+141 VVRMSSPSI
-150 SLSDLNAYAENL
+150 SLSEINQYAENL
-162 LSPNLS
+162 VSPNLS

-181 KRYAVRIRVHPDAL
+181 KRYAVRIQVHPDAL
-195 GNRNLTMDDVAAAVN
+195 ANRNLTVDDIAVAVN

-226 SITIYANEQLVRPE
+226 AITIYANPQLVQAE
-240 EFGNLIISQKNGLPI
+240 EFGNLIVSQRNGLPV
-255 YLKDIAE
+255 YLRDVAE
-262 VTESYED
+262 VIESYED
-269 VKSFASANGERS
+269 VKTLASSNGERS
-281 IAIAILRQPNANTV
+281 IAVAILRQPGANTV
-295 EVVKSIKALIP
+295 DVVKSVKQLLP
-306 ELQKQMPESIK
+306 QLQKQMPESIR
-317 LQLLNDRSLSII
+317 LTLLNDRSLSII
-329 EAIHDVNLTLALT
+329 EAIHDVNITLALT

-349 IFLFLKHAS
+349 IFLFLKHLA
-358 ATLIPS
+358 ATIIPS

-376 LLFFLG
+376 LLYFMG

-407 LENIMRYIE
+407 LENIMRYVE
-416 EGMDPLKA
+416 QGMDPLKA

-432 GFTIISISISLIAV
+432 GFTIISISLSLVAV

-466 VVSLSIFVSAI
+466 VVSLSILVSA
-477 VSLTVVPMLCS
+477 VASLTIVPMLCS
-488 RFLPKPGVHAKEF
+488 RFLPKPGTHAKEY
-501 AINKKFDQFF
+501 AINRQFDRFF
-511 DWMLKTYV
+511 DWMLKTYI
-519 HYLDLALRNR
+519 HYLDLALKNR
-529 RVVLWGAISTFAITV
+529 KWVLWGAISTFVLTV
-544 FLFMSSPKGFF
+544 VLFVNSPKGFF

-562 IQTTTEASEDI
+562 IQATTEASEDI
-573 SFTAMLKLQD
+573 SFKAMLALQD
-583 QAAEI
+583 QAAEL
-588 VSKDPNVE
+588 VSKDPNVAN
-596 SSISVVGGGS
+596 SISVVGGGA
-606 SSSGKNTGRI
+606 SSGYNTGRI
-616 FIILKPKSD
+616 FIILKPKGE
-625 REKMSKV
+625 REKMAKV
-632 MEGLRQ
+632 MEGLRNR
-638 KFKEIPG
+638 FKEIPG

-659 GRASKSRYQFTLQS
+659 GKSSKSRYQFTLQS

-681 WSDKLMQKMRADPMF
+681 WADKLMQKMRADPIF

-705 KGLTVKINI
+705 KGLNIKINI

-725 IADIRSALY
+725 IADIRTALY
-734 SSYGEKQV
+734 SAYGEKQV

-752 YVIMEAAEEDRQYE
+752 YVILEAAPEDRQYE
-766 TDLNK
+766 ADLNK
-771 IFVRGRATDKLIPLS
+771 IFVRGRASDKLIPLS
-786 SVASFTRSVGP
+786 SLATYTRTVGP

-802 QGQIPAVTLSF
+802 QGQIPAVTISF
-813 NLAPDVFLGNATK
+813 NLAPDIFLGDATK

-832 KEIGLP
+832 KLIDLP
-838 PSIITSYGGDA
+838 SSIITSYGGDA
-849 AVFKDNQSGQVILIL
+849 AVFKSNQSGQLILIFS
-864 AALGVIYILLG
+864 ALGVIYILLG

-908 LTVIAS
+908 LTIIAS

-940 NRGMTPEKAIREACV
+940 TQGLSPEKAIREACI

-970 GALPIAFGIGA
+970 GAIPIAFGLGA

-1010 IYLYLDKYAGNGPMD
+1010 IYLYLDKYAGTGPME
-1025 IPSSV
+1025 IPPSV

>member
-16 LLSIAT
+16 VLSIAT
-22 VVAGTV
+22 VIAGTI
-28 AYFNIPVAALPSFNT
+28 AYLKIPVAALPSFNS

-54 ASPENMASAV
+54 ASPENMAASV

-74 IDGIK
+74 IDGIS
-79 VISSVNSLGSTSIS
+79 VISSTNFLGSTSIT
-93 LEFNNN
+93 LEFNND

-111 ALLRAQRRL
+111 ALLRAQKRL
-120 PIEMTVPPSYRKV
+120 PIEMTIPPSYRKV

-141 VVRMNSPSV
+141 VVRLSSPSV
-150 SLSDLNAYAENL
+150 NLSDLNAYAENL
-162 LSPNLS
+162 LSPNIS

-181 KRYAVRIRVHPDAL
+181 KRYAVRVRAHPDAL
-195 GNRNLTMDDVAAAVN
+195 ANRNLTMDDVAIAIN
-210 KANSNS
+210 KANANS

-226 SITIYANEQLVRPE
+226 AITIYANPQLVRPE
-240 EFGNLIISQKNGLPI
+240 EFGNLVISQKNGLPI

-269 VKSFASANGERS
+269 VKTLATANGERS
-281 IAIAILRQPNANTV
+281 IAIAILRQPSANTV
-295 EVVKSIKALIP
+295 EVVRSVKQLLP
-306 ELQKQMPESIK
+306 QLQKQMPESIK

-329 EAIHDVNLTLALT
+329 EAIHDVNYTLALT

-349 IFLFLKHAS
+349 IFLFLKHVS
-358 ATLIPS
+358 ATVIPS

-376 LLFFLG
+376 LLYFLG

-407 LENIMRYIE
+407 LENIMRYVE

-432 GFTIISISISLIAV
+432 GFTIISISISLVAV

-452 MPGPIGLLFREFAV
+452 MAGPIGLLFREFAV
-466 VVSLSIFVSAI
+466 VVSLSILVSAV

-488 RFLPKPGVHAKEF
+488 RFLPKPGQHAKEY
-501 AINKKFDQFF
+501 AINKKFDLFF
-511 DWMLKTYV
+511 DWMLKTYI
-519 HYLDLALRNR
+519 HYLDMALRNR
-529 RVVLWGAISTFAITV
+529 KKVLWGALSTFAITV
-544 FLFMSSPKGFF
+544 ILFVNSPKGFF

-562 IQTTTEASEDI
+562 IQATTEASEDI
-573 SFTAMLKLQD
+573 SFRAMLALQD
-583 QAAEI
+583 KAAEL
-588 VSKDPNVE
+588 VNNDPNVA
-596 SSISVVGGGS
+596 SSISVVGGGA
-606 SSSGKNTGRI
+606 SSGTNTGRI
-616 FIILKPKSD
+616 FIILKDKAD
-625 REKMSKV
+625 RQKMAKV
-632 MEGLRQ
+632 MEGLRA
-638 KFKEIPG
+638 KFKELPG

-659 GRASKSRYQFTLQS
+659 GKSSKSRYQFILQS

-681 WSDKLMQKMRADPMF
+681 WADKLMQKMRADPMF

-705 KGLTVKINI
+705 KGLNVKIDIN
-714 DREKAASAGVS
+714 REKAASAGVS
-725 IADIRSALY
+725 IADIRTALY

-752 YVIMEAAEEDRQYE
+752 YVILEASEDDRQFE
-766 TDLNK
+766 TGLNK

-786 SVASFTRSVGP
+786 SLATFTRTIGP

-813 NLAPDVFLGNATK
+813 NLAPDVFLGDATK

-832 KEIGLP
+832 KQIELP

-849 AVFKDNQSGQVILIL
+849 AVFKSNQSGQLILIF

-894 AIGAILAL
+894 AIGAILSL

-908 LTVIAS
+908 LTIVAS

-940 NRGMTPEKAIREACV
+940 NKGMTPEMAIREACI

-1010 IYLYLDKYAGNGPMD
+1010 IYLYLDKYAGNGPME
-1025 IPSSV
+1025 IPPSV

>member
-22 VVAGTV
+22 VIAGTV

-43 PIISVSASLPG
+43 PVISVSASLPG

-93 LEFNNN
+93 LEFDNK

-120 PIEMTVPPSYRKV
+120 PIEMTNPPSYRKV

-141 VVRMNSPSV
+141 VVRLSSPSV
-150 SLSDLNAYAENL
+150 SLSDLNDYAENL

-174 QVLVYGA
+174 QIIVYGA
-181 KRYAVRIRVHPDAL
+181 KRYAVRVQVRPDAL
-195 GNRNLTMDDVAAAVN
+195 GNRNLTMDDVANAIN
-210 KANSNS
+210 KANSNT

-226 SITIYANEQLVRPE
+226 SITIYANPQLVRPE

-255 YLKDIAE
+255 FLKDVAE
-262 VTESYED
+262 VVESYEN
-269 VKSFASANGERS
+269 VYTLASSNGERS
-281 IAIAILRQPNANTV
+281 IAIAVLRQPNANTV
-295 EVVKSIKALIP
+295 EVVKSVKALIP

-317 LQLLNDRSLSII
+317 LQVANDRSLSII
-329 EAIHDVNLTLALT
+329 EAIHDVNITLALT
-342 VLLVVLV
+342 ILLVVLV

-364 ISLPISLIGAFF
+364 VSLPISLIGAFF
-376 LLFFLG
+376 LLYFLG

-407 LENIMRYIE
+407 LENIMRHIE
-416 EGMDPLKA
+416 NGMDPLKA

-432 GFTIISISISLIAV
+432 GFTIVSISISLIAV

-488 RFLPKPGVHAKEF
+488 RYLPKPGVHPKEF
-501 AINKKFDQFF
+501 AINKQFDRLF
-511 DWMLKTYV
+511 DWMLNTYI
-519 HYLDLALRNR
+519 HYLDLALHHRKI
-529 RVVLWGAISTFAITV
+529 VLWGAVSTFAISV
-544 FLFMSSPKGFF
+544 FLFMNSPKGFF

-573 SFTAMLKLQD
+573 SFEAMLKLQD

-588 VSKDPNVE
+588 VSKDPSVE
-596 SSISVVGGGS
+596 SSISIVGGGN
-606 SSSGKNTGRI
+606 SSGKNTGRI
-616 FIILKPKSD
+616 FIVLKPKSE
-625 REKMSKV
+625 RAKMSKV
-632 MEGLRQ
+632 MEDLRV
-638 KFKEIPG
+638 KFREIPG
-645 LQVYMRPVQNLQLG
+645 LQVYMRPVQNLQIG
-659 GRASKSRYQFTLQS
+659 GRSSKSRYQFTLQS

-681 WSDKLMQKMRADPMF
+681 WADKLITKLRTDPMF

-705 KGLTVKINI
+705 KGLNVKIDIN
-714 DREKAASAGVS
+714 REKAASAGIT

-752 YVIMEAAEEDRQYE
+752 YVILETAKEDRQYE
-766 TDLNK
+766 SDLNK

-786 SVASFTRSVGP
+786 SVATFTRSVGP

-802 QGQIPAVTLSF
+802 LGQIPAVTLSF
-813 NLAPDVFLGNATK
+813 NLAPDVFLGDATK

-908 LTVIAS
+908 LTIIAS

-940 NRGMTPEKAIREACV
+940 NQGMTPEKAIREACI

-995 GLIFSQFVT
+995 GLILSQFVT

-1010 IYLYLDKYAGNGPMD
+1010 IYLYLDKYAGKGPLE
-1025 IPSSV
+1025 IPPSV

>member
-16 LLSIAT
+16 LLSVAT
-22 VVAGTV
+22 VIAGAV
-28 AYFNIPVAALPSFNT
+28 AYVKIPVAALPSFNT

-74 IDGIK
+74 IDGITI
-79 VISSVNSLGSTSIS
+79 ISSTNSLGSTSIT
-93 LEFNNN
+93 LEFNND

-111 ALLRAQRRL
+111 ALLRAQKRL
-120 PIEMTVPPSYRKV
+120 PIEMTVPPSYRKI
-133 NPADTPVL
+133 NPSDTPVL
-141 VVRMNSPSV
+141 VVRMSSPSI
-150 SLSDLNAYAENL
+150 SLSDINQYAENL

-181 KRYAVRIRVHPDAL
+181 KRYAVRVQVHPDAL
-195 GNRNLTMDDVAAAVN
+195 ANRNLTVDDVATAIN

-226 SITIYANEQLVRPE
+226 AITIYANPQLVRAE
-240 EFGNLIISQKNGLPI
+240 EFGNLIVSQKNGLPI
-255 YLKDIAE
+255 YLKDVADVI
-262 VTESYED
+262 ESYED
-269 VKSFASANGERS
+269 VKTLASSNGERS
-281 IAIAILRQPNANTV
+281 IAIAILRQPGANTV
-295 EVVKSIKALIP
+295 EVVKAVKQLLP
-306 ELQKQMPESIK
+306 QLQKQMPESIR
-317 LQLLNDRSLSII
+317 LTLLNDRSLSII
-329 EAIHDVNLTLALT
+329 EAIHDVNLTLGLT

-349 IFLFLKHAS
+349 IFLFLKHIS
-358 ATLIPS
+358 ATIIPS

-376 LLFFLG
+376 LLYFMG

-407 LENIMRYIE
+407 LENIMRYVE
-416 EGMDPLKA
+416 QGMDPLKA

-432 GFTIISISISLIAV
+432 GFTIISISISLVAV

-466 VVSLSIFVSAI
+466 VVSLSILVSAV

-488 RFLPKPGVHAKEF
+488 RFLPKPGQHAKEY
-501 AINKKFDQFF
+501 AINKKFDRFF
-511 DWMLKTYV
+511 DWMLKTYI
-519 HYLDLALRNR
+519 HYLDLALKNR
-529 RVVLWGAISTFAITV
+529 KIVLWGAVSTFVITIA
-544 FLFMSSPKGFF
+544 LFVSSPKGFF

-562 IQTTTEASEDI
+562 ILATTEASEDI
-573 SFTAMLKLQD
+573 SFKAMLTLQD
-583 QAAEI
+583 QAAEL
-588 VSKDPNVE
+588 VNADPNVA
-596 SSISVVGGGS
+596 SSISVIGGGN
-606 SSSGKNTGRI
+606 SSGYNTGRI

-625 REKMSKV
+625 RAKMAKI
-632 MEGLRQ
+632 MEGLRT

-659 GRASKSRYQFTLQS
+659 GKSSKSRYQFTLQS

-681 WSDKLMQKMRADPMF
+681 WADKLMQKMRADPIF

-705 KGLTVKINI
+705 KGLNVKINI
-714 DREKAASAGVS
+714 DREKAASAGVT
-725 IADIRSALY
+725 IADIRTALY
-734 SSYGEKQV
+734 SAFGEKQV

-752 YVIMEAAEEDRQYE
+752 YVILEAAVEDRQYE

-786 SVASFTRSVGP
+786 SVASFTRTVGP

-813 NLAPDVFLGNATK
+813 NLAPDIFLGDATK

-832 KEIGLP
+832 KMIDLP

-849 AVFKDNQSGQVILIL
+849 AVFKSNQSGQLILIFS
-864 AALGVIYILLG
+864 ALGVIYILLG

-908 LTVIAS
+908 LTIIAS

-940 NRGMTPEKAIREACV
+940 NQGMSPEAAIREACI

-970 GALPIAFGIGA
+970 GAIPIAFGLGA

-1025 IPSSV
+1025 IPPSV

>member
-1 MTLSELCIRR
+1 M
-11 PVMTV
+11 
-16 LLSIAT
+16 
-22 VVAGTV
+22 
-28 AYFNIPVAALPSFNT
+28 
-43 PIISVSASLPG
+43 
-54 ASPENMASAV
+54 
-64 ALPLEKEFST
+64 
-74 IDGIK
+74 
-79 VISSVNSLGSTSIS
+79 
-93 LEFNNN
+93 
-99 RDIDKAAVDVQA
+99 
-111 ALLRAQRRL
+111 
-120 PIEMTVPPSYRKV
+120 
-133 NPADTPVL
+133 
-141 VVRMNSPSV
+141 
-150 SLSDLNAYAENL
+150 
-162 LSPNLS
+162 
-168 TISGVA
+168 
-174 QVLVYGA
+174 
-181 KRYAVRIRVHPDAL
+181 
-195 GNRNLTMDDVAAAVN
+195 
-210 KANSNS
+210 
-216 PVGVLDGPRQ
+216 
-226 SITIYANEQLVRPE
+226 
-240 EFGNLIISQKNGLPI
+240 
-255 YLKDIAE
+255 
-262 VTESYED
+262 
-269 VKSFASANGERS
+269 
-281 IAIAILRQPNANTV
+281 
-295 EVVKSIKALIP
+295 
-306 ELQKQMPESIK
+306 
-317 LQLLNDRSLSII
+317 
-329 EAIHDVNLTLALT
+329 
-342 VLLVVLV
+342 
-349 IFLFLKHAS
+349 
-358 ATLIPS
+358 
-364 ISLPISLIGAFF
+364 
-376 LLFFLG
+376 G

-407 LENIMRYIE
+407 LENIMRHIE
-416 EGMDPLKA
+416 NGMDPLKA
-424 SLKGSKEV
+424 ALKGSKEV

-488 RFLPKPGVHAKEF
+488 RYLPKPGVHAKEY
-501 AINKKFDQFF
+501 AINKKFDQLF
-511 DWMLKTYV
+511 DWTLKTYI
-519 HYLDLALRNR
+519 HYLDLALHHRKI
-529 RVVLWGAISTFAITV
+529 VLLGAISTFAISV
-544 FLFMSSPKGFF
+544 ILFMNSPKGFF

-596 SSISVVGGGS
+596 ASISVVGGGA
-606 SSSGKNTGRI
+606 SSGKNTGRI

-632 MEGLRQ
+632 MEGLRK
-638 KFKEIPG
+638 KFREIPG

-659 GRASKSRYQFTLQS
+659 GRSSKSRYQFTLQS

-681 WSDKLMQKMRADPMF
+681 WADKLMQKLRADPIF

-705 KGLTVKINI
+705 KGLNVKIDIN
-714 DREKAASAGVS
+714 REKAASAGVT

-752 YVIMEAAEEDRQYE
+752 YVILETAEEDRQYE

-771 IFVRGRATDKLIPLS
+771 VFIRGRATDKLIPLS
-786 SVASFTRSVGP
+786 SVATFTRSVGP

-813 NLAPDVFLGNATK
+813 NLAPDVFLGDATK
-826 KIEEYT
+826 KIEDYT

-838 PSIITSYGGDA
+838 SSIITSYGGDA

-908 LTVIAS
+908 LTIIAS

-940 NRGMTPEKAIREACV
+940 NQGMTPEKAIREACI

-1025 IPSSV
+1025 IPPSV

>member
-16 LLSIAT
+16 LLSVAT
-22 VVAGTV
+22 VIAGAV
-28 AYFNIPVAALPSFNT
+28 AYIKIPVAALPSFNT

-74 IDGIK
+74 IDGIS
-79 VISSVNSLGSTSIS
+79 VISSTNSLGSTSIT
-93 LEFNNN
+93 LEFNND

-111 ALLRAQRRL
+111 ALLRAQKRL
-120 PIEMTVPPSYRKV
+120 PIEMTVPPSYRKI
-133 NPADTPVL
+133 NPSDTPVL
-141 VVRMNSPSV
+141 VVRMSSPSI
-150 SLSDLNAYAENL
+150 SLSEINQYAENL

-181 KRYAVRIRVHPDAL
+181 KRYAVRVQVHPDAL
-195 GNRNLTMDDVAAAVN
+195 ANRNLTVDDISIAIN

-226 SITIYANEQLVRPE
+226 AITIYANPQLVRPE
-240 EFGNLIISQKNGLPI
+240 EFANLIVSQKNGLPI
-255 YLKDIAE
+255 YLKDVADVI
-262 VTESYED
+262 ESYED
-269 VKSFASANGERS
+269 VKTLATSQGERS
-281 IAIAILRQPNANTV
+281 IAIAILRQPGANTV
-295 EVVKSIKALIP
+295 EVVKSVKQLLP
-306 ELQKQMPESIK
+306 QLQKQMPESIR
-317 LQLLNDRSLSII
+317 LTLLNDRSLSII
-329 EAIHDVNLTLALT
+329 EAIHDVNITLALT
-342 VLLVVLV
+342 VLLVILV

-358 ATLIPS
+358 ATIIPS

-376 LLFFLG
+376 LLYFMG

-407 LENIMRYIE
+407 LENIMRYVE
-416 EGMDPLKA
+416 QGMDPLKA

-432 GFTIISISISLIAV
+432 GFTIISISISLVAV

-466 VVSLSIFVSAI
+466 VVSLSILVSAV

-488 RFLPKPGVHAKEF
+488 RFLPKPGQHAKEF
-501 AINKKFDQFF
+501 AINKKFDRFF
-511 DWMLKTYV
+511 DWMLKTYI
-519 HYLDLALRNR
+519 HYLDLALKNR
-529 RVVLWGAISTFAITV
+529 KMVLWGAISTFVITV
-544 FLFMSSPKGFF
+544 VLFVNSPKGFF

-562 IQTTTEASEDI
+562 ILATMEASEDI
-573 SFTAMLKLQD
+573 SFKAMLALQD
-583 QAAEI
+583 QAAEL
-588 VSKDPNVE
+588 VNADPNVA
-596 SSISVVGGGS
+596 SSISVLGGGN
-606 SSSGKNTGRI
+606 SSGYNTGRI
-616 FIILKPKSD
+616 FIILKPKSE
-625 REKMSKV
+625 RAKMAKI
-632 MEGLRQ
+632 MEGLRT

-659 GRASKSRYQFTLQS
+659 GKSSKSRYQFTLQS

-681 WSDKLMQKMRADPMF
+681 WADKLMQKMRADPMF

-705 KGLTVKINI
+705 KGLNVKIDI
-714 DREKAASAGVS
+714 EREKAASAGVT
-725 IADIRSALY
+725 IADIRTALY
-734 SSYGEKQV
+734 SAYGEKQV

-752 YVIMEAAEEDRQYE
+752 YVILEAAPEDRQYE

-813 NLAPDVFLGNATK
+813 NLAPDVFLGDATK

-832 KEIGLP
+832 KAIDLP

-849 AVFKDNQSGQVILIL
+849 AVFKSNQSGQLILIFS
-864 AALGVIYILLG
+864 ALGVIYILLG

-908 LTVIAS
+908 LTIIAS

-940 NRGMTPEKAIREACV
+940 NQGMTPEKAIREACI

-970 GALPIAFGIGA
+970 GAIPIAFGLGA

-1010 IYLYLDKYAGNGPMD
+1010 IYLYLDKYAGNGPME
-1025 IPSSV
+1025 IPPSV

>member
-22 VVAGTV
+22 VIAGAV
-28 AYFNIPVAALPSFNT
+28 AYVKIPVAALPSFNT
-43 PIISVSASLPG
+43 PVISVSASLPG
-54 ASPENMASAV
+54 ASPENMAASV

-74 IDGIK
+74 IDGIT
-79 VISSVNSLGSTSIS
+79 VISSTNSLGSTSVT
-93 LEFNNN
+93 LEFNND

-111 ALLRAQRRL
+111 ALLRAQNRL
-120 PIEMTVPPSYRKV
+120 PIEMTVPPSYRKI

-141 VVRMNSPSV
+141 VVRMSSPSI
-150 SLSDLNAYAENL
+150 SLSDLNQYAENL

-181 KRYAVRIRVHPDAL
+181 KRYAVRVRVHPDAL
-195 GNRNLTMDDVAAAVN
+195 ANRNLTIDDVAVAIN

-226 SITIYANEQLVRPE
+226 AITIYANPQLVRPE
-240 EFGNLIISQKNGLPI
+240 EFANLIVSQKNGLPI
-255 YLKDIAE
+255 YLKDVAE
-262 VTESYED
+262 VIESYED
-269 VKSFASANGERS
+269 VKTLASSNGERS
-281 IAIAILRQPNANTV
+281 IAIAVLRQPSANTV
-295 EVVKSIKALIP
+295 DVVNSVKALLP
-306 ELQKQMPESIK
+306 QLQKQMPDSVRM
-317 LQLLNDRSLSII
+317 QLLNDRSLSII

-349 IFLFLKHAS
+349 IFLFLKHVS
-358 ATLIPS
+358 ATVIPS

-376 LLFFLG
+376 LLYFLG

-407 LENIMRYIE
+407 LENIMRYVE

-432 GFTIISISISLIAV
+432 GFTIISISISLVAV

-452 MPGPIGLLFREFAV
+452 MAGPIGLLFREFAV
-466 VVSLSIFVSAI
+466 VVSLSILVSAI

-488 RFLPKPGVHAKEF
+488 RFLPKPGEHAKEY
-501 AINKKFDQFF
+501 AINQKFDRIF
-511 DWMLKTYV
+511 DWMLKTYI
-519 HYLDLALRNR
+519 HYLDLALKNR
-529 RVVLWGAISTFAITV
+529 KKVLWGALSTFVLTV
-544 FLFMSSPKGFF
+544 VLFANSPKGFF

-562 IQTTTEASEDI
+562 ILATTEASEDI
-573 SFTAMLKLQD
+573 SFKAMLALQD
-583 QAAEI
+583 RAAEL
-588 VSKDPNVE
+588 VNTDSNVE
-596 SSISVVGGGS
+596 SSISVIGGGA
-606 SSSGKNTGRI
+606 SSGYNTGRI
-616 FIILKPKSD
+616 FIILKPKAD
-625 REKMSKV
+625 REKMAKV
-632 MEGLRQ
+632 MEGLRN

-659 GRASKSRYQFTLQS
+659 GKNSKSRYQFTLQS

-681 WSDKLMQKMRADPMF
+681 WADKLMQKMRADPLF

-705 KGLTVKINI
+705 KGLNVKIDI

-725 IADIRSALY
+725 IADIRTALY
-734 SSYGEKQV
+734 SAYGEKQV

-752 YVIMEAAEEDRQYE
+752 YVILEAAEEDRQYE
-766 TDLNK
+766 ADLNK
-771 IFVRGRATDKLIPLS
+771 IFVRGRATDKLIPLA
-786 SVASFTRSVGP
+786 SVASFKRTIGP

-813 NLAPDVFLGNATK
+813 NLAPDVFLGDATK

-849 AVFKDNQSGQVILIL
+849 AVFKSNQSGQLILIFS
-864 AALGVIYILLG
+864 ALGVIYILLG

-908 LTVIAS
+908 LTIIAS

-940 NRGMTPEKAIREACV
+940 NKGMSPEKAIREACI

-970 GALPIAFGIGA
+970 GALPIAFGLGA

-1025 IPSSV
+1025 IPPAV
-1030 LEGT
+1030 IEGT